1 MTDDG
6 SPYDDFLREGSME
19 KALGLFERKNK
30 NGEQPGAGTGAGTGA
45 DDAAPESG
53 AGFGGK
59 IGSYMQGRAEK
70 KEQARLDKVHADS
83 DAAQARH
90 DEIYEAEHP
99 EEFGPDKYSAN
110 NVEDTGAMEGRSSDL
125 TPEGTSEDALDTRE
139 GGAHQ
144 RSRMEELR
152 RMGGANKKAM
162 EGAGAGDVYAGRT
175 DPENADEV
183 AAKQLRQNEQAAAD
197 AEKQRRL
204 SKEKTWAEEQD
215 EAEKQNAENPDG
227 TPETKDAGNP
237 NVQPDSLIAD
247 PKQRQEQPPQDSMYQ
262 DPKAQDIYR
271 RHAEKFLKAA
281 GETAVENWGE
291 GVSRGWDMAQNIVK
305 MTLTHPSAMSSSSRL
320 IGTALTGL
328 QTASDF
334 ADKAAARY
342 GMAADADPELVKDT
356 LRYRLYRRDAKAG
369 ENVVGNTFRTISDS
383 LARNGG
389 DMADMSPSQLSAH
402 MRDMQ
407 GEKDRLVAA
416 LQEPDLKP
424 SDRRLLMGQA
434 QHLQSYMTGIA
445 KQAKSLQAQQ
455 NEANRYARAQDLDRR
470 KVAYDTL
477 PSGDP
482 NPWSL
487 VLHEASPKFNLEIDP
502 QTGAPK
508 TREGMNAVAKT
519 IEGMIGRIEA
529 DAAMDP
535 NTKAAYIAHLHG
547 LLKQAYSTKERWDET
562 SARTKA
568 SDFGS
573 VMQDLAARF
582 PALANDN
589 GKRLRDLYEKGEWP
603 SDGSVTLRAL
613 TARFAEMAASE
624 DEKTR
629 NVGNLFL
636 SSLNSYVN
644 SSKLGNR
651 IASYSLNDRNRAIN
665 GHVAEL
671 KAAQAHLDELAEEA
685 ADGTLTQEQAAEKA
699 KYEAR
704 IAMER
709 SLIEG
714 LQKGVSDMNIDEGVL
729 NDAYKDLH
737 KVLFRSTRDDVTGA
751 RFDVNDPKVQEAL
764 ARFDSVVRRY
774 EYKYFNRL
782 LDRGAAVRGVLD
794 GQDGGGAPLP
804 PPGGQGERQVPHNP
818 GRQRQR
824 EAKTPP
830 ADIPPGGEDETPIDD
845 AEDEVKLPEG
855 EGAGPGGGDRQGDAD
870 EIPHDDTEAEMEQP
884 VDEQG
889 ASLDDTDDET
899 TDEGTGYQKRW
910 DARGRLPAKRKI
922 LERRYGILGLDG
934 NRLTDADDDLIL
946 SNGFNE
952 KDMSVPKQQGAANTR
967 YSNLASFYKAHE
979 KDMSPEFKRGL
990 LLRMQNIRSIIGKS
1004 PEERK
1009 KTLMGKLL
1017 GEDGKVNEDF
1027 FADPDFARQSL
1038 DSLRFITVNKKGKLV
1053 LNMNV
1058 IEKAGFDI
1066 DTRQAL
1072 VARIN
1077 RFLNAKQ
1084 KTGNGRTGDADRDA
1098 DDMGGIVLP
1107 ETDTN
1112 TPPETPAFDPS
1123 PLNDLNGWNL
1133 DNADSIAEGLKSMG
1147 LGNTDAIRA
1156 AVADAADAADAETA
1170 KGLAKAALQN
1180 HLRSLNIDPDR
1191 LEDAQKANLDRLGES
1206 LGEHV
1211 WNETQTRREQNRKDE
1226 EEVDSD
1232 FDEDAFNK
1240 RINELNYGDWNAVKK
1255 LYDEAGQIK
1264 GLDDVSNRL
1273 QNKIIDKYDSRFQ
1286 PGSFYATLNMETNT
1300 GRNERDRKDKG
1311 KDGDKNKEWPISA
1324 EEQTTGR
1331 AIAGLMDAWDKGRAD
1346 RDSGKTEF
1354 YSSLAELSNSI
1365 AAQLQTLPKG
1375 KKNRFGRLIGP
1386 KAHGETIAVLNRVKD
1401 LFGKE
1406 QLGGIFNS
1414 VLDQLLTDS
1423 AIAKQY
1429 EEGTND
1435 RKAADKLVQED
1446 EAKKDALLGAYST
1459 VENALKDTA
1468 YSSLLEPWAV
1478 PKKKDENEAETRREN
1493 AEREANRENAHKN
1506 VKPIDPK
1513 EEVKTLGKLKGLD
1526 SKWNGAAR
1534 LVSWLDAADKND
1546 TDARNYAKSLRSMF
1560 YVTTKGGGYR
1570 LNRTL
1575 NRLNAFRGEKGDINK
1590 GKVDDLMAKYGL
1602 EPVFGT
1608 KPAKEESEPEPAPE
1622 TGKDLWNQD
1631 RMIGV
1636 MGEVAGANDPGK
1648 RWDAL
1653 EKILVHLDPEDDD
1666 ADLSWLK
1673 DVDRNLL
1680 NDRIM
1685 PILRGYFYTT
1695 DDDGQLVPNDEL
1707 RDKVDEDK
1715 RYMVDRVMEAYGQKP
1730 VFESEYQD
1738 DAGENLEA
1746 PKSWLEAPMDPDPIE
1761 RPEIEENIIRRWNH
1775 LRDLPPR
1782 EAWDRAG
1789 NTLLDYLDKVDAS
1802 ADDAQM
1808 KKHVEDVRNLFFADS
1823 ERGKLRADFSD
1834 LPDYTRQMV
1843 DRVML
1848 KFGLDPVFDDSLRSD
1863 AEGGA
1868 GSSDPAVKK
1877 LIIDTQRGLHRYTGY
1892 LDGMKNWDVS
1902 KDLFEYLAS
1911 DAAPADDRKLR
1922 QVAAELRAS
1931 LYDNKKDDH
1940 ELTLKLGLQNKTIGL
1955 SAEQKSLI
1963 DRVMDKY
1970 GLASVFGTEYREDEP
1985 SQETGAGIP
1994 EGQSRFF
2001 DPKNYSL
2008 ADPSGGKIGFAATE
2022 YGEKVLD
2029 KMSDYV
2035 ATHPNA
2041 DRTTLSIYQN
2051 GLKMFND
2058 SKLEGVDR
2066 TTRIG
2071 DYDEHDRY
2079 EGESYGDEITPHMNS
2094 RSGDVFIPK
2103 DLDLPGSMSTVF
2115 HELGHRMDWIGE
2127 NAPQNSEVAKAR
2139 RAFIKS
2145 IPKIEDTP
2153 VSEALKNFVRTAKD
2167 MRAKIISDATA
2178 VYKEDSTEITSQVKD
2193 LLYFLGYSTED
2204 QTFVRQAVGKDVQ
2217 KLIYRLRNNRSIRN
2231 RAAKP
2236 YIALEYKRA
2245 ADSDFDDELNRRLDA
2260 LYELDVQRTEKM
2272 NEVYKR
2278 SGYKEFIAKYED
2290 WGEYAD
2296 IYDAISGGRL
2306 LDERKIPSGHGWGYY
2321 SGNSEEVNAS
2331 RKAAEIIAQYFSLS
2345 VTSPDIFRQLH
2356 RDLPE
2361 MARALD
2367 DYADKLNRYVSMS
2380 DEDRRITSRLNPA
2393 DWM

>member
-45 DDAAPESG
+45 DAAPESG

-59 IGSYMQGRAEK
+59 VKNALGKIGEKVGGAPGQENAAETHEESK
-70 KEQARLDKVHADS
+70 DLASDGMTFDS
-83 DAAQARH
+83 DRPV
-90 DEIYEAEHP
+90 DEHP
-99 EEFGPDKYSAN
+99 EA
-110 NVEDTGAMEGRSSDL
+110 SD
-125 TPEGTSEDALDTRE
+125 ETRM
-139 GGAHQ
+139 
-144 RSRMEELR
+144 RELR
-152 RMGGANKKAM
+152 RMGEANKEAVKNT
-162 EGAGAGDVYAGRT
+162 GAGDVYAGRT
-175 DPENADEV
+175 DPETADEV
-183 AAKQLRQNEQAAAD
+183 AAKQLKQNEQAAAD

-227 TPETKDAGNP
+227 TPETKDARNP

-291 GVSRGWDMAQNIVK
+291 GVSRGWDIAQNIVK

-508 TREGMNAVAKT
+508 TREGMNAAAKT

-613 TARFAEMAASE
+613 TARFAEMAASG
-624 DEKTR
+624 DEETR

-671 KAAQAHLDELAEEA
+671 KAAQAHLDELAEQA

-729 NDAYKDLH
+729 SDAYKDLH

-804 PPGGQGERQVPHNP
+804 PPGGQDGRRVNP

-824 EAKTPP
+824 RETPP
-830 ADIPPGGEDETPIDD
+830 ADIPPRGEDETPIDD
-845 AEDEVKLPEG
+845 AEREAEQPEG
-855 EGAGPGGGDRQGDAD
+855 EGAGLGGGDRQ
-870 EIPHDDTEAEMEQP
+870 DDTNVPPEGETVPPEKEKAKKLTRAEQQYQTRMKNVQSAILGEDDFQNEEDRAAIETMFRNGWFKFNGDNSLKTP
-884 VDEQG
+884 DILSKATLNTLIKKIDDYLKNDSSTGRMRELSEEYLAGLEKQYKSKFGEKSKGDGKREDAGNSIEPNEFFHRSDGRTAENIVDELKDLG
-889 ASLDDTDDET
+889 VLVDDGKGGLEITMQNDVLRSVRKRMGNIKDSVLKKAIGNVLKEYRKTKRTDDIVPPE
-899 TDEGTGYQKRW
+899 
-910 DARGRLPAKRKI
+910 
-922 LERRYGILGLDG
+922 
-934 NRLTDADDDLIL
+934 TDAD
-946 SNGFNE
+946 
-952 KDMSVPKQQGAANTR
+952 V
-967 YSNLASFYKAHE
+967 
-979 KDMSPEFKRGL
+979 
-990 LLRMQNIRSIIGKS
+990 
-1004 PEERK
+1004 
-1009 KTLMGKLL
+1009 
-1017 GEDGKVNEDF
+1017 
-1027 FADPDFARQSL
+1027 
-1038 DSLRFITVNKKGKLV
+1038 
-1053 LNMNV
+1053 
-1058 IEKAGFDI
+1058 
-1066 DTRQAL
+1066 
-1072 VARIN
+1072 
-1077 RFLNAKQ
+1077 
-1084 KTGNGRTGDADRDA
+1084 
-1098 DDMGGIVLP
+1098 
-1107 ETDTN
+1107 
-1112 TPPETPAFDPS
+1112 PPETPAFDPS

-1133 DNADSIAEGLKSMG
+1133 DNADSIAEGLKNMG
-1147 LGNTDAIRA
+1147 LGNTDVIRA

-1226 EEVDSD
+1226 EEADSD

-1375 KKNRFGRLIGP
+1375 KKNRFGKLIDP

-1414 VLDQLLTDS
+1414 VLDQLNTDS
-1423 AIAKQY
+1423 ASAKQY
-1429 EEGTND
+1429 GEGTDERKTAD
-1435 RKAADKLVQED
+1435 RLAQED

-1468 YSSLLEPWAV
+1468 YSGLLEPWAV

-1506 VKPIDPK
+1506 VKPVDPE
-1513 EEVKTLGKLKGLD
+1513 EEVKTLDKLKGLD

-1877 LIIDTQRGLHRYTGY
+1877 LIIDTQRGLHRYAGY
-1892 LDGMKNWDVS
+1892 LDGMKNWDIS

>member
-30 NGEQPGAGTGAGTGA
+30 NGEQPGAGTGA
-45 DDAAPESG
+45 DAAPESG

-197 AEKQRRL
+197 AEKQRQL

-455 NEANRYARAQDLDRR
+455 NEANRYARVQDLDRR

-508 TREGMNAVAKT
+508 TREGMNAAAKT

-613 TARFAEMAASE
+613 TARFAEMAASG
-624 DEKTR
+624 DEETR

-671 KAAQAHLDELAEEA
+671 KAAQAHLDELAEQA

-824 EAKTPP
+824 KTPP
-830 ADIPPGGEDETPIDD
+830 ADIPPRGEDEASHDD
-845 AEDEVKLPEG
+845 AEREAEQPEG
-855 EGAGPGGGDRQGDAD
+855 ESAGLGGGDRQDDTNVPPEGETVPPEKEKAKKLTRAEQQYQTRMKNVQRSALDESEVLSDEEGAILKEMLDGKLFQFDGRSNELVVPKTLATIESKMSLLADFKNRYQLSDRLNRIVDGYLGRLAEAKKALSGEKSKGDGKRGDAGNSIEPNEFFHRSD
-870 EIPHDDTEAEMEQP
+870 GRTAENI
-884 VDEQG
+884 VDELKDLG
-889 ASLDDTDDET
+889 VLVDDGKGGLEITMQNDVLRSVRKRMGNIKDSVLKKAIGNVLKEYRKTKRTDDIVPPE
-899 TDEGTGYQKRW
+899 
-910 DARGRLPAKRKI
+910 
-922 LERRYGILGLDG
+922 
-934 NRLTDADDDLIL
+934 TDAD
-946 SNGFNE
+946 
-952 KDMSVPKQQGAANTR
+952 V
-967 YSNLASFYKAHE
+967 
-979 KDMSPEFKRGL
+979 
-990 LLRMQNIRSIIGKS
+990 
-1004 PEERK
+1004 
-1009 KTLMGKLL
+1009 
-1017 GEDGKVNEDF
+1017 
-1027 FADPDFARQSL
+1027 
-1038 DSLRFITVNKKGKLV
+1038 
-1053 LNMNV
+1053 
-1058 IEKAGFDI
+1058 
-1066 DTRQAL
+1066 
-1072 VARIN
+1072 
-1077 RFLNAKQ
+1077 
-1084 KTGNGRTGDADRDA
+1084 
-1098 DDMGGIVLP
+1098 
-1107 ETDTN
+1107 
-1112 TPPETPAFDPS
+1112 PPETPAFDPS

-1147 LGNTDAIRA
+1147 LGNTDVIRA

-1226 EEVDSD
+1226 EEADSD

-1255 LYDEAGQIK
+1255 LYDEARQIK

-1273 QNKIIDKYDSRFQ
+1273 QNTIINKYDSRFQ

-1300 GRNERDRKDKG
+1300 GRNKRDRKDKG

-1375 KKNRFGRLIGP
+1375 KKNRFGKLIDP

-1406 QLGGIFNS
+1406 QLGGIYNS
-1414 VLDQLLTDS
+1414 VLDQFLTDS

-1429 EEGTND
+1429 GEGTDKRKTAD
-1435 RKAADKLVQED
+1435 RLAQED

-1468 YSSLLEPWAV
+1468 YSGLLEPWAV

-1493 AEREANRENAHKN
+1493 AEVNANRGNARRLEEKAKN
-1506 VKPIDPK
+1506 KSYDEFIADIKAAKKVSPKRLMNSWGNLIDRLQTDVPT
-1513 EEVKTLGKLKGLD
+1513 EDSTTRGRVVNGSISAAKTLRDAMYTTEGAVYSKLMNGLSD
-1526 SKWNGAAR
+1526 EQKKA
-1534 LVSWLDAADKND
+1534 
-1546 TDARNYAKSLRSMF
+1546 
-1560 YVTTKGGGYR
+1560 
-1570 LNRTL
+1570 
-1575 NRLNAFRGEKGDINK
+1575 
-1590 GKVDDLMAKYGL
+1590 VDDLMAKYGL

-1608 KPAKEESEPEPAPE
+1608 KPAKEAEPEPASE
-1622 TGKDLWNQD
+1622 TRDEPWTK
-1631 RMIGV
+1631 
-1636 MGEVAGANDPGK
+1636 
-1648 RWDAL
+1648 
-1653 EKILVHLDPEDDD
+1653 
-1666 ADLSWLK
+1666 
-1673 DVDRNLL
+1673 
-1680 NDRIM
+1680 DRIDKTVKSLDETENGEEFWKHAEGLFDFLDKEEN
-1685 PILRGYFYTT
+1685 PRSDKGLEEIARRLRDCFYR
-1695 DDDGQLVPNDEL
+1695 DGEL
-1707 RDKVDEDK
+1707 RSELIGKGGLYDDEML
-1715 RYMVDRVMEAYGQKP
+1715 YIDRVLHEYGQKP
-1730 VFESEYQD
+1730 VFESEEQD
-1738 DAGENLEA
+1738 GE
-1746 PKSWLEAPMDPDPIE
+1746 
-1761 RPEIEENIIRRWNH
+1761 EE
-1775 LRDLPPR
+1775 
-1782 EAWDRAG
+1782 
-1789 NTLLDYLDKVDAS
+1789 
-1802 ADDAQM
+1802 
-1808 KKHVEDVRNLFFADS
+1808 
-1823 ERGKLRADFSD
+1823 
-1834 LPDYTRQMV
+1834 
-1843 DRVML
+1843 
-1848 KFGLDPVFDDSLRSD
+1848 
-1863 AEGGA
+1863 
-1868 GSSDPAVKK
+1868 
-1877 LIIDTQRGLHRYTGY
+1877 
-1892 LDGMKNWDVS
+1892 
-1902 KDLFEYLAS
+1902 
-1911 DAAPADDRKLR
+1911 
-1922 QVAAELRAS
+1922 
-1931 LYDNKKDDH
+1931 
-1940 ELTLKLGLQNKTIGL
+1940 
-1955 SAEQKSLI
+1955 
-1963 DRVMDKY
+1963 
-1970 GLASVFGTEYREDEP
+1970 
-1985 SQETGAGIP
+1985 
-1994 EGQSRFF
+1994 
-2001 DPKNYSL
+2001 
-2008 ADPSGGKIGFAATE
+2008 
-2022 YGEKVLD
+2022 
-2029 KMSDYV
+2029 
-2035 ATHPNA
+2035 
-2041 DRTTLSIYQN
+2041 
-2051 GLKMFND
+2051 
-2058 SKLEGVDR
+2058 
-2066 TTRIG
+2066 
-2071 DYDEHDRY
+2071 
-2079 EGESYGDEITPHMNS
+2079 
-2094 RSGDVFIPK
+2094 
-2103 DLDLPGSMSTVF
+2103 
-2115 HELGHRMDWIGE
+2115 
-2127 NAPQNSEVAKAR
+2127 
-2139 RAFIKS
+2139 
-2145 IPKIEDTP
+2145 
-2153 VSEALKNFVRTAKD
+2153 
-2167 MRAKIISDATA
+2167 
-2178 VYKEDSTEITSQVKD
+2178 
-2193 LLYFLGYSTED
+2193 
-2204 QTFVRQAVGKDVQ
+2204 
-2217 KLIYRLRNNRSIRN
+2217 
-2231 RAAKP
+2231 
-2236 YIALEYKRA
+2236 KR
-2245 ADSDFDDELNRRLDA
+2245 
-2260 LYELDVQRTEKM
+2260 
-2272 NEVYKR
+2272 
-2278 SGYKEFIAKYED
+2278 
-2290 WGEYAD
+2290 
-2296 IYDAISGGRL
+2296 
-2306 LDERKIPSGHGWGYY
+2306 
-2321 SGNSEEVNAS
+2321 
-2331 RKAAEIIAQYFSLS
+2331 
-2345 VTSPDIFRQLH
+2345 
-2356 RDLPE
+2356 
-2361 MARALD
+2361 
-2367 DYADKLNRYVSMS
+2367 
-2380 DEDRRITSRLNPA
+2380 
-2393 DWM
+2393 

>member
-30 NGEQPGAGTGAGTGA
+30 NGEQPDAGTGAGTDA

-455 NEANRYARAQDLDRR
+455 NEANRYARVQDLDRR

-508 TREGMNAVAKT
+508 TREGMNAAAKT

-613 TARFAEMAASE
+613 TARFAEMAASG
-624 DEKTR
+624 DEETR

-1226 EEVDSD
+1226 EEADSD

-1255 LYDEAGQIK
+1255 LYEEAGQVK
-1264 GLDDVSNRL
+1264 GLDDASNRL
-1273 QNKIIDKYDSRFQ
+1273 QNKIRDNYDSRFQ

-1300 GRNERDRKDKG
+1300 GRNKRDRKDKG

-1375 KKNRFGRLIGP
+1375 KKNRFGKLIDP

-1414 VLDQLLTDS
+1414 VLDQLNTDS
-1423 AIAKQY
+1423 ASAKQY
-1429 EEGTND
+1429 GEGTDERKTAD
-1435 RKAADKLVQED
+1435 RLVQED
-1446 EAKKDALLGAYST
+1446 KAKKDALLGAYST

-1468 YSSLLEPWAV
+1468 YSGLLEPWAV

-1493 AEREANRENAHKN
+1493 AEVNANRGNARRLEEKAKN
-1506 VKPIDPK
+1506 KSYDEFIADIKAAKKVSPKRLMNSWGNLIDRLQTDVPT
-1513 EEVKTLGKLKGLD
+1513 EDSTTRGRVVNGSISAAKTLRDAMYTTEGAVYSKLMDGLSD
-1526 SKWNGAAR
+1526 EQKKA
-1534 LVSWLDAADKND
+1534 
-1546 TDARNYAKSLRSMF
+1546 
-1560 YVTTKGGGYR
+1560 
-1570 LNRTL
+1570 
-1575 NRLNAFRGEKGDINK
+1575 
-1590 GKVDDLMAKYGL
+1590 VDDLMAKYGL

-1608 KPAKEESEPEPAPE
+1608 KPAKEAEPEPASE
-1622 TGKDLWNQD
+1622 TRDEPWTK
-1631 RMIGV
+1631 
-1636 MGEVAGANDPGK
+1636 
-1648 RWDAL
+1648 
-1653 EKILVHLDPEDDD
+1653 
-1666 ADLSWLK
+1666 
-1673 DVDRNLL
+1673 
-1680 NDRIM
+1680 DRIDKTVKSLDETENGEEFWKHAEGLFDFLDKEEN
-1685 PILRGYFYTT
+1685 PRSDKGLEEIARRLRDCFYR
-1695 DDDGQLVPNDEL
+1695 DGEL
-1707 RDKVDEDK
+1707 RSELIGKGGLYDDEMM
-1715 RYMVDRVMEAYGQKP
+1715 YIDRVLHEYGQKP

-1761 RPEIEENIIRRWNH
+1761 RSEIEENIIRRWNH

-1782 EAWDRAG
+1782 DAWDLAG
-1789 NTLLDYLDKVDAS
+1789 DILLDYLDEADAS
-1802 ADDAQM
+1802 ADDARM

-1823 ERGKLRADFSD
+1823 EGGELRADFSD
-1834 LPDYTRQMV
+1834 LPDYTRQLV

-1877 LIIDTQRGLHRYTGY
+1877 LIIDTQRGLHRYAGY

-1931 LYDNKKDDH
+1931 LYDNKKDDR

-2115 HELGHRMDWIGE
+2115 HELGHRMDWIGV
-2127 NAPQNSEVAKAR
+2127 NAPRNSEVAKAR
-2139 RAFIKS
+2139 RVFIES

-2193 LLYFLGYSTED
+2193 LLYFLGYRSEED
-2204 QTFVRQAVGKDVQ
+2204 QKLVRQAVGKDVQ

-2231 RAAKP
+2231 RAAKF

-2306 LDERKIPSGHGWGYY
+2306 LDEGKIPSGHGWGYY

>member
-30 NGEQPGAGTGAGTGA
+30 NGEQPGAGTGTGA

-53 AGFGGK
+53 AGFSERGGAGLGGKVKNALGK
-59 IGSYMQGRAEK
+59 IGEKVGGAPGQENAAETH
-70 KEQARLDKVHADS
+70 EESTDLASDGMTFDS
-83 DAAQARH
+83 DRPV
-90 DEIYEAEHP
+90 DEHP
-99 EEFGPDKYSAN
+99 EA
-110 NVEDTGAMEGRSSDL
+110 SD
-125 TPEGTSEDALDTRE
+125 ETRM
-139 GGAHQ
+139 
-144 RSRMEELR
+144 RELR
-152 RMGGANKKAM
+152 RMGGANKEAVKNT
-162 EGAGAGDVYAGRT
+162 GAGDVYADRT

-183 AAKQLRQNEQAAAD
+183 AAKQLRQNERVAAD
-197 AEKQRRL
+197 AERQRRL

-455 NEANRYARAQDLDRR
+455 NEANRYARVQDLDRR

-508 TREGMNAVAKT
+508 TREGMNAAAKT

-613 TARFAEMAASE
+613 TARFAEMAASG
-624 DEKTR
+624 DEETR

-729 NDAYKDLH
+729 SDAYKDLH

-782 LDRGAAVRGVLD
+782 FDRGAAVRGVLD

-804 PPGGQGERQVPHNP
+804 PPGGQGGRRVPHNP

-824 EAKTPP
+824 KTPP
-830 ADIPPGGEDETPIDD
+830 ADIPPGGEDEASHDD
-845 AEDEVKLPEG
+845 AEREAEQPEG
-855 EGAGPGGGDRQGDAD
+855 EGAGLGGGDRQ
-870 EIPHDDTEAEMEQP
+870 DDTNVPPEGETVPPEKEKAKKLTRAEQQYQTRMKNVQSAILGEDDFQNEEDRAAIETMFRNGWFKFNGDNSLKTP
-884 VDEQG
+884 DILSKATLNTLIKKIDDYLKNDSSTGRMRELSEEYLAGLEKQYKSKFGEKSKGDGKREDAGNSIEPNEFFHRSDGRTAENIVDELKDLG
-889 ASLDDTDDET
+889 VLVDDGKGGLEITMQNDVLRSVRKRMGNIKDSVLKKAIGNVLKEYRKTKRTDDIVPPE
-899 TDEGTGYQKRW
+899 
-910 DARGRLPAKRKI
+910 
-922 LERRYGILGLDG
+922 
-934 NRLTDADDDLIL
+934 TDAD
-946 SNGFNE
+946 
-952 KDMSVPKQQGAANTR
+952 V
-967 YSNLASFYKAHE
+967 
-979 KDMSPEFKRGL
+979 
-990 LLRMQNIRSIIGKS
+990 
-1004 PEERK
+1004 
-1009 KTLMGKLL
+1009 
-1017 GEDGKVNEDF
+1017 
-1027 FADPDFARQSL
+1027 
-1038 DSLRFITVNKKGKLV
+1038 
-1053 LNMNV
+1053 
-1058 IEKAGFDI
+1058 
-1066 DTRQAL
+1066 
-1072 VARIN
+1072 
-1077 RFLNAKQ
+1077 
-1084 KTGNGRTGDADRDA
+1084 
-1098 DDMGGIVLP
+1098 
-1107 ETDTN
+1107 
-1112 TPPETPAFDPS
+1112 PPETPAFDPS

-1147 LGNTDAIRA
+1147 LGNTDVIRA

-1375 KKNRFGRLIGP
+1375 KKNRFGKLIGP

-1406 QLGGIFNS
+1406 QLGGIYNS
-1414 VLDQLLTDS
+1414 VLYQLNTDS

-1429 EEGTND
+1429 GEGTDERKTAD
-1435 RKAADKLVQED
+1435 RLAQED

-1468 YSSLLEPWAV
+1468 YSGLLEPWAV

-1493 AEREANRENAHKN
+1493 AEVNANRENAHKN
-1506 VKPIDPK
+1506 VKPVDPE

-1570 LNRTL
+1570 LNKTL

-1636 MGEVAGANDPGK
+1636 MGEAARANDPGK

-1653 EKILVHLDPEDDD
+1653 EKILVNLDPEDDD

-1730 VFESEYQD
+1730 VFESEEQD
-1738 DAGENLEA
+1738 GE
-1746 PKSWLEAPMDPDPIE
+1746 
-1761 RPEIEENIIRRWNH
+1761 EE
-1775 LRDLPPR
+1775 
-1782 EAWDRAG
+1782 
-1789 NTLLDYLDKVDAS
+1789 
-1802 ADDAQM
+1802 
-1808 KKHVEDVRNLFFADS
+1808 
-1823 ERGKLRADFSD
+1823 
-1834 LPDYTRQMV
+1834 
-1843 DRVML
+1843 
-1848 KFGLDPVFDDSLRSD
+1848 
-1863 AEGGA
+1863 
-1868 GSSDPAVKK
+1868 
-1877 LIIDTQRGLHRYTGY
+1877 
-1892 LDGMKNWDVS
+1892 
-1902 KDLFEYLAS
+1902 
-1911 DAAPADDRKLR
+1911 
-1922 QVAAELRAS
+1922 
-1931 LYDNKKDDH
+1931 
-1940 ELTLKLGLQNKTIGL
+1940 
-1955 SAEQKSLI
+1955 
-1963 DRVMDKY
+1963 
-1970 GLASVFGTEYREDEP
+1970 
-1985 SQETGAGIP
+1985 
-1994 EGQSRFF
+1994 
-2001 DPKNYSL
+2001 
-2008 ADPSGGKIGFAATE
+2008 
-2022 YGEKVLD
+2022 
-2029 KMSDYV
+2029 
-2035 ATHPNA
+2035 
-2041 DRTTLSIYQN
+2041 
-2051 GLKMFND
+2051 
-2058 SKLEGVDR
+2058 
-2066 TTRIG
+2066 
-2071 DYDEHDRY
+2071 
-2079 EGESYGDEITPHMNS
+2079 
-2094 RSGDVFIPK
+2094 
-2103 DLDLPGSMSTVF
+2103 
-2115 HELGHRMDWIGE
+2115 
-2127 NAPQNSEVAKAR
+2127 
-2139 RAFIKS
+2139 
-2145 IPKIEDTP
+2145 
-2153 VSEALKNFVRTAKD
+2153 
-2167 MRAKIISDATA
+2167 
-2178 VYKEDSTEITSQVKD
+2178 
-2193 LLYFLGYSTED
+2193 
-2204 QTFVRQAVGKDVQ
+2204 
-2217 KLIYRLRNNRSIRN
+2217 
-2231 RAAKP
+2231 
-2236 YIALEYKRA
+2236 KR
-2245 ADSDFDDELNRRLDA
+2245 
-2260 LYELDVQRTEKM
+2260 
-2272 NEVYKR
+2272 
-2278 SGYKEFIAKYED
+2278 
-2290 WGEYAD
+2290 
-2296 IYDAISGGRL
+2296 
-2306 LDERKIPSGHGWGYY
+2306 
-2321 SGNSEEVNAS
+2321 
-2331 RKAAEIIAQYFSLS
+2331 
-2345 VTSPDIFRQLH
+2345 
-2356 RDLPE
+2356 
-2361 MARALD
+2361 
-2367 DYADKLNRYVSMS
+2367 
-2380 DEDRRITSRLNPA
+2380 
-2393 DWM
+2393 

>member
-45 DDAAPESG
+45 DAAPESG
-53 AGFGGK
+53 AGFSGQSGAGLGGKVRNALGK
-59 IGSYMQGRAEK
+59 IGEKVGGAPGQENAAETH
-70 KEQARLDKVHADS
+70 EESTDLASDGMTFDS
-83 DAAQARH
+83 DRPV
-90 DEIYEAEHP
+90 DEHP
-99 EEFGPDKYSAN
+99 EASDETRMRELKENDAN
-110 NVEDTGAMEGRSSDL
+110 RRTNARIEGRSA
-125 TPEGTSEDALDTRE
+125 PES
-139 GGAHQ
+139 
-144 RSRMEELR
+144 
-152 RMGGANKKAM
+152 
-162 EGAGAGDVYAGRT
+162 VYAGRT

-183 AAKQLRQNEQAAAD
+183 AAKQLKQNEQAAAD
-197 AEKQRRL
+197 AEKQRQL

-247 PKQRQEQPPQDSMYQ
+247 PKQRQEQAPQDSMYQ

-455 NEANRYARAQDLDRR
+455 NEANRYARVQDLDRR

-508 TREGMNAVAKT
+508 TREGMNAAAKT

-613 TARFAEMAASE
+613 TARFAEMAASG
-624 DEKTR
+624 DEETR

-671 KAAQAHLDELAEEA
+671 KAAQAHLDELAEQA

-729 NDAYKDLH
+729 SDAYKDLH

-824 EAKTPP
+824 KTPP
-830 ADIPPGGEDETPIDD
+830 ADIPPRGEDGAPIDD
-845 AEDEVKLPEG
+845 AEREAEQPEG
-855 EGAGPGGGDRQGDAD
+855 ESAGLGGGDRQ
-870 EIPHDDTEAEMEQP
+870 DDTNVPPEGETVPPEKEKAKKLTRAEQQYQTRMKNVQRSALDESEVLSDEEGAILKDMLDGKLFQFDGRSNELVVPKTLATIESKMSLLADFKNRYQLSDRLNRIVDGYLGRLAEAKKALSGEKSKGDGKREDAGNSIEP
-884 VDEQG
+884 NEFFHRSDGRTAENIVDELKDLG
-889 ASLDDTDDET
+889 VLVDDGKGGLEITMQNDVLRSVRKRMGNIKDSVLKKAIGNVLKEYRKTKRTDDIVPPE
-899 TDEGTGYQKRW
+899 
-910 DARGRLPAKRKI
+910 
-922 LERRYGILGLDG
+922 
-934 NRLTDADDDLIL
+934 TDAD
-946 SNGFNE
+946 
-952 KDMSVPKQQGAANTR
+952 V
-967 YSNLASFYKAHE
+967 
-979 KDMSPEFKRGL
+979 
-990 LLRMQNIRSIIGKS
+990 
-1004 PEERK
+1004 
-1009 KTLMGKLL
+1009 
-1017 GEDGKVNEDF
+1017 
-1027 FADPDFARQSL
+1027 
-1038 DSLRFITVNKKGKLV
+1038 
-1053 LNMNV
+1053 
-1058 IEKAGFDI
+1058 
-1066 DTRQAL
+1066 
-1072 VARIN
+1072 
-1077 RFLNAKQ
+1077 
-1084 KTGNGRTGDADRDA
+1084 
-1098 DDMGGIVLP
+1098 
-1107 ETDTN
+1107 
-1112 TPPETPAFDPS
+1112 PPETPAFDPS
-1123 PLNDLNGWNL
+1123 KLDSRGSLNLGDSAAIKGYFRSIGLNPDDIDMNVIGKVTADMNLNDAMNTARDALYEYVKGEGVDTDALSDTQKKNL
-1133 DNADSIAEGLKSMG
+1133 DDIGRALGNNAFHELKRSGESGDGEQGRGRDADDDQKKGDEQKSVPIVWPDTGNKAAKLAALYAATEAYRNDPGTETDLVAMYRAFVADPTMSIYRKKMDQKINDFIDQAKAQAKAKGVSLEEVEKTKNDMKDDSNGKPPMDKDVENAYAVLRDSIMRWKGGREDREKGKVETYAGLEEFMKNAATSLQTLARVQKKGKKDIEYANAVDSIADMFL
-1147 LGNTDAIRA
+1147 
-1156 AVADAADAADAETA
+1156 
-1170 KGLAKAALQN
+1170 
-1180 HLRSLNIDPDR
+1180 DPYNGFRNNYLSFEKQYRDG
-1191 LEDAQKANLDRLGES
+1191 QKAGLSDEDEGQKNLLRKMAIIRNSYNTLKAVLANDPNGFGNKLGEFDAVMHAV
-1206 LGEHV
+1206 GK
-1211 WNETQTRREQNRKDE
+1211 REE
-1226 EEVDSD
+1226 
-1232 FDEDAFNK
+1232 
-1240 RINELNYGDWNAVKK
+1240 YG
-1255 LYDEAGQIK
+1255 
-1264 GLDDVSNRL
+1264 
-1273 QNKIIDKYDSRFQ
+1273 
-1286 PGSFYATLNMETNT
+1286 
-1300 GRNERDRKDKG
+1300 
-1311 KDGDKNKEWPISA
+1311 
-1324 EEQTTGR
+1324 
-1331 AIAGLMDAWDKGRAD
+1331 
-1346 RDSGKTEF
+1346 
-1354 YSSLAELSNSI
+1354 
-1365 AAQLQTLPKG
+1365 
-1375 KKNRFGRLIGP
+1375 
-1386 KAHGETIAVLNRVKD
+1386 
-1401 LFGKE
+1401 
-1406 QLGGIFNS
+1406 
-1414 VLDQLLTDS
+1414 
-1423 AIAKQY
+1423 
-1429 EEGTND
+1429 
-1435 RKAADKLVQED
+1435 
-1446 EAKKDALLGAYST
+1446 
-1459 VENALKDTA
+1459 
-1468 YSSLLEPWAV
+1468 
-1478 PKKKDENEAETRREN
+1478 EAENKREN

-1636 MGEVAGANDPGK
+1636 MGEAARANDPGK

-1730 VFESEYQD
+1730 VFESEEQD
-1738 DAGENLEA
+1738 GE
-1746 PKSWLEAPMDPDPIE
+1746 
-1761 RPEIEENIIRRWNH
+1761 EE
-1775 LRDLPPR
+1775 
-1782 EAWDRAG
+1782 
-1789 NTLLDYLDKVDAS
+1789 
-1802 ADDAQM
+1802 
-1808 KKHVEDVRNLFFADS
+1808 
-1823 ERGKLRADFSD
+1823 
-1834 LPDYTRQMV
+1834 
-1843 DRVML
+1843 
-1848 KFGLDPVFDDSLRSD
+1848 
-1863 AEGGA
+1863 
-1868 GSSDPAVKK
+1868 
-1877 LIIDTQRGLHRYTGY
+1877 
-1892 LDGMKNWDVS
+1892 
-1902 KDLFEYLAS
+1902 
-1911 DAAPADDRKLR
+1911 
-1922 QVAAELRAS
+1922 
-1931 LYDNKKDDH
+1931 
-1940 ELTLKLGLQNKTIGL
+1940 
-1955 SAEQKSLI
+1955 
-1963 DRVMDKY
+1963 
-1970 GLASVFGTEYREDEP
+1970 
-1985 SQETGAGIP
+1985 
-1994 EGQSRFF
+1994 
-2001 DPKNYSL
+2001 
-2008 ADPSGGKIGFAATE
+2008 
-2022 YGEKVLD
+2022 
-2029 KMSDYV
+2029 
-2035 ATHPNA
+2035 
-2041 DRTTLSIYQN
+2041 
-2051 GLKMFND
+2051 
-2058 SKLEGVDR
+2058 
-2066 TTRIG
+2066 
-2071 DYDEHDRY
+2071 
-2079 EGESYGDEITPHMNS
+2079 
-2094 RSGDVFIPK
+2094 
-2103 DLDLPGSMSTVF
+2103 
-2115 HELGHRMDWIGE
+2115 
-2127 NAPQNSEVAKAR
+2127 
-2139 RAFIKS
+2139 
-2145 IPKIEDTP
+2145 
-2153 VSEALKNFVRTAKD
+2153 
-2167 MRAKIISDATA
+2167 
-2178 VYKEDSTEITSQVKD
+2178 
-2193 LLYFLGYSTED
+2193 
-2204 QTFVRQAVGKDVQ
+2204 
-2217 KLIYRLRNNRSIRN
+2217 
-2231 RAAKP
+2231 
-2236 YIALEYKRA
+2236 KR
-2245 ADSDFDDELNRRLDA
+2245 
-2260 LYELDVQRTEKM
+2260 
-2272 NEVYKR
+2272 
-2278 SGYKEFIAKYED
+2278 
-2290 WGEYAD
+2290 
-2296 IYDAISGGRL
+2296 
-2306 LDERKIPSGHGWGYY
+2306 
-2321 SGNSEEVNAS
+2321 
-2331 RKAAEIIAQYFSLS
+2331 
-2345 VTSPDIFRQLH
+2345 
-2356 RDLPE
+2356 
-2361 MARALD
+2361 
-2367 DYADKLNRYVSMS
+2367 
-2380 DEDRRITSRLNPA
+2380 
-2393 DWM
+2393 

>member
-30 NGEQPGAGTGAGTGA
+30 NGEQPGAGTGTGA

-162 EGAGAGDVYAGRT
+162 EGAGAGDVYADRT
-175 DPENADEV
+175 DPENADEA
-183 AAKQLRQNEQAAAD
+183 AAKQLKQNEQAAAD

-455 NEANRYARAQDLDRR
+455 NEANRYARVQDLDRR

-508 TREGMNAVAKT
+508 TREGMNAAAKT

-613 TARFAEMAASE
+613 TARFAEMAASG
-624 DEKTR
+624 DEETR

-729 NDAYKDLH
+729 SDAYKDLH

-1038 DSLRFITVNKKGKLV
+1038 DSLRFITVNKKGKLA

-1084 KTGNGRTGDADRDA
+1084 KIGVGRTGDADRDA
-1098 DDMGGIVLP
+1098 DDMDGIAPP
-1107 ETDTN
+1107 ETDMN
-1112 TPPETPAFDPS
+1112 TSPETPAFDPS
-1123 PLNDLNGWNL
+1123 KLDSRGSLNLGDSAAIKGYFRSIGLNPDDIDMNVIGKVTTDMNLNDAMNTARDALYEYVKGEGVDTDALSDTQKKNL
-1133 DNADSIAEGLKSMG
+1133 DDIGRALGNNAFHELKRSGESGDGEQGRGRDADDDQKKGDEQKSVPIVWPDTGNKAAKLAALYAATEAYRNDPGTETDLVAMYRAFVADPTMSIYRKKMDQKINDFIDQAKAQAKAKGVSLEEVEKTKNDMKDDSNGKPPMDKDVENAYAVLRDSIMRWKGGREDREKGKVETYAGLEEFMKNAATSLQTLARVQKKGKKDTEYANAVDSIADMFL
-1147 LGNTDAIRA
+1147 
-1156 AVADAADAADAETA
+1156 
-1170 KGLAKAALQN
+1170 
-1180 HLRSLNIDPDR
+1180 DPYNGFRNNYLSFEKQYRDG
-1191 LEDAQKANLDRLGES
+1191 QKAGLSDEDEGQKNLLRKMAIIRNSYNTLKAVLANDPNGFGNKLGEFDAVMHAV
-1206 LGEHV
+1206 GK
-1211 WNETQTRREQNRKDE
+1211 REE
-1226 EEVDSD
+1226 
-1232 FDEDAFNK
+1232 
-1240 RINELNYGDWNAVKK
+1240 YG
-1255 LYDEAGQIK
+1255 
-1264 GLDDVSNRL
+1264 
-1273 QNKIIDKYDSRFQ
+1273 
-1286 PGSFYATLNMETNT
+1286 
-1300 GRNERDRKDKG
+1300 
-1311 KDGDKNKEWPISA
+1311 
-1324 EEQTTGR
+1324 
-1331 AIAGLMDAWDKGRAD
+1331 
-1346 RDSGKTEF
+1346 
-1354 YSSLAELSNSI
+1354 
-1365 AAQLQTLPKG
+1365 
-1375 KKNRFGRLIGP
+1375 
-1386 KAHGETIAVLNRVKD
+1386 
-1401 LFGKE
+1401 
-1406 QLGGIFNS
+1406 
-1414 VLDQLLTDS
+1414 
-1423 AIAKQY
+1423 
-1429 EEGTND
+1429 
-1435 RKAADKLVQED
+1435 
-1446 EAKKDALLGAYST
+1446 
-1459 VENALKDTA
+1459 
-1468 YSSLLEPWAV
+1468 
-1478 PKKKDENEAETRREN
+1478 EAENKREN

-1546 TDARNYAKSLRSMF
+1546 IDARNYAKSLRSMF
-1560 YVTTKGGGYR
+1560 FVTTKGGGYR
-1570 LNRTL
+1570 LNKTL

-1730 VFESEYQD
+1730 VFESEEQD
-1738 DAGENLEA
+1738 GE
-1746 PKSWLEAPMDPDPIE
+1746 
-1761 RPEIEENIIRRWNH
+1761 EE
-1775 LRDLPPR
+1775 
-1782 EAWDRAG
+1782 
-1789 NTLLDYLDKVDAS
+1789 
-1802 ADDAQM
+1802 
-1808 KKHVEDVRNLFFADS
+1808 
-1823 ERGKLRADFSD
+1823 
-1834 LPDYTRQMV
+1834 
-1843 DRVML
+1843 
-1848 KFGLDPVFDDSLRSD
+1848 
-1863 AEGGA
+1863 
-1868 GSSDPAVKK
+1868 
-1877 LIIDTQRGLHRYTGY
+1877 
-1892 LDGMKNWDVS
+1892 
-1902 KDLFEYLAS
+1902 
-1911 DAAPADDRKLR
+1911 
-1922 QVAAELRAS
+1922 
-1931 LYDNKKDDH
+1931 
-1940 ELTLKLGLQNKTIGL
+1940 
-1955 SAEQKSLI
+1955 
-1963 DRVMDKY
+1963 
-1970 GLASVFGTEYREDEP
+1970 
-1985 SQETGAGIP
+1985 
-1994 EGQSRFF
+1994 
-2001 DPKNYSL
+2001 
-2008 ADPSGGKIGFAATE
+2008 
-2022 YGEKVLD
+2022 
-2029 KMSDYV
+2029 
-2035 ATHPNA
+2035 
-2041 DRTTLSIYQN
+2041 
-2051 GLKMFND
+2051 
-2058 SKLEGVDR
+2058 
-2066 TTRIG
+2066 
-2071 DYDEHDRY
+2071 
-2079 EGESYGDEITPHMNS
+2079 
-2094 RSGDVFIPK
+2094 
-2103 DLDLPGSMSTVF
+2103 
-2115 HELGHRMDWIGE
+2115 
-2127 NAPQNSEVAKAR
+2127 
-2139 RAFIKS
+2139 
-2145 IPKIEDTP
+2145 
-2153 VSEALKNFVRTAKD
+2153 
-2167 MRAKIISDATA
+2167 
-2178 VYKEDSTEITSQVKD
+2178 
-2193 LLYFLGYSTED
+2193 
-2204 QTFVRQAVGKDVQ
+2204 
-2217 KLIYRLRNNRSIRN
+2217 
-2231 RAAKP
+2231 
-2236 YIALEYKRA
+2236 KR
-2245 ADSDFDDELNRRLDA
+2245 
-2260 LYELDVQRTEKM
+2260 
-2272 NEVYKR
+2272 
-2278 SGYKEFIAKYED
+2278 
-2290 WGEYAD
+2290 
-2296 IYDAISGGRL
+2296 
-2306 LDERKIPSGHGWGYY
+2306 
-2321 SGNSEEVNAS
+2321 
-2331 RKAAEIIAQYFSLS
+2331 
-2345 VTSPDIFRQLH
+2345 
-2356 RDLPE
+2356 
-2361 MARALD
+2361 
-2367 DYADKLNRYVSMS
+2367 
-2380 DEDRRITSRLNPA
+2380 
-2393 DWM
+2393 

>member
-30 NGEQPGAGTGAGTGA
+30 NGEQPGAGTGTGA

-53 AGFGGK
+53 AGFSGQSGAGFGGKVRNALGK
-59 IGSYMQGRAEK
+59 IGEKVGGAPGQENAAETHEESK
-70 KEQARLDKVHADS
+70 DLASDGMTFDS
-83 DAAQARH
+83 DRPV
-90 DEIYEAEHP
+90 DEHP
-99 EEFGPDKYSAN
+99 EASDETRMRELKENDAN
-110 NVEDTGAMEGRSSDL
+110 RRTNARIEGRSAPDS
-125 TPEGTSEDALDTRE
+125 
-139 GGAHQ
+139 
-144 RSRMEELR
+144 
-152 RMGGANKKAM
+152 
-162 EGAGAGDVYAGRT
+162 VYAGRT

-183 AAKQLRQNEQAAAD
+183 AAKQLKQNEQAAAD

-247 PKQRQEQPPQDSMYQ
+247 PKQRREQPPQDSMYQ

-455 NEANRYARAQDLDRR
+455 NEANRYARVQDLDRR

-508 TREGMNAVAKT
+508 TREGMNAAAKT

-671 KAAQAHLDELAEEA
+671 KAAQAHLDELAEQA

-737 KVLFRSTRDDVTGA
+737 RVLFRSTRDDVTGA

-782 LDRGAAVRGVLD
+782 FDRGAAVRGVLD

-824 EAKTPP
+824 RETPP
-830 ADIPPGGEDETPIDD
+830 ADIPPRGEDEASHDD
-845 AEDEVKLPEG
+845 AEREAEQPEG
-855 EGAGPGGGDRQGDAD
+855 EGAGLGGGDRQ
-870 EIPHDDTEAEMEQP
+870 DDTNVPPEGETVPPEKEKAKKLTRAEQQYQTRMKNVQSAILGEDDFQNEEDRAAIETMFRNGWFKFNGDNSLKTP
-884 VDEQG
+884 DILSKATLNTLIKKIDDYLKNDSSTGRMRELSEEYLAGLEKQYKSKFGEKSKGDGKREDAGNSIEPNEFFHRSDGRTAENIVDELKDLG
-889 ASLDDTDDET
+889 VLVDDGKGGLEITMQNDVLRSVRKRMGNIKDSVLKKAIGNVLKEYRKTKRTDDIVPPE
-899 TDEGTGYQKRW
+899 
-910 DARGRLPAKRKI
+910 
-922 LERRYGILGLDG
+922 
-934 NRLTDADDDLIL
+934 TDAD
-946 SNGFNE
+946 
-952 KDMSVPKQQGAANTR
+952 V
-967 YSNLASFYKAHE
+967 
-979 KDMSPEFKRGL
+979 
-990 LLRMQNIRSIIGKS
+990 
-1004 PEERK
+1004 
-1009 KTLMGKLL
+1009 
-1017 GEDGKVNEDF
+1017 
-1027 FADPDFARQSL
+1027 
-1038 DSLRFITVNKKGKLV
+1038 
-1053 LNMNV
+1053 
-1058 IEKAGFDI
+1058 
-1066 DTRQAL
+1066 
-1072 VARIN
+1072 
-1077 RFLNAKQ
+1077 
-1084 KTGNGRTGDADRDA
+1084 
-1098 DDMGGIVLP
+1098 
-1107 ETDTN
+1107 
-1112 TPPETPAFDPS
+1112 PPETPAFDPS

-1133 DNADSIAEGLKSMG
+1133 DNADSIAEGLKNMG
-1147 LGNTDAIRA
+1147 LGNTDVIRA

-1240 RINELNYGDWNAVKK
+1240 RIDELNYGDWNAVKK

-1300 GRNERDRKDKG
+1300 GRNERDRKDKD

-1375 KKNRFGRLIGP
+1375 KKNRFGKLIGP

-1406 QLGGIFNS
+1406 QLGGIYNS
-1414 VLDQLLTDS
+1414 VLYQLNTDS

-1429 EEGTND
+1429 GEGTDERKTAD
-1435 RKAADKLVQED
+1435 RLAQED

-1468 YSSLLEPWAV
+1468 YSGLLEPWAV

-1493 AEREANRENAHKN
+1493 AEVNANRGNARRLEEKAKN
-1506 VKPIDPK
+1506 KSYDEFIADIKAAKKVSPKRLMNSWGNLIDRLQTDVPT
-1513 EEVKTLGKLKGLD
+1513 EDSTTRGRVVNGSISAAKTLRDAMYTTEGAVYSKLMDGLSD
-1526 SKWNGAAR
+1526 EQKKA
-1534 LVSWLDAADKND
+1534 
-1546 TDARNYAKSLRSMF
+1546 
-1560 YVTTKGGGYR
+1560 
-1570 LNRTL
+1570 
-1575 NRLNAFRGEKGDINK
+1575 
-1590 GKVDDLMAKYGL
+1590 VDDLMAKYGL

-1608 KPAKEESEPEPAPE
+1608 KPAKEESEPEPASE
-1622 TGKDLWNQD
+1622 TRDEPWTK
-1631 RMIGV
+1631 
-1636 MGEVAGANDPGK
+1636 
-1648 RWDAL
+1648 
-1653 EKILVHLDPEDDD
+1653 
-1666 ADLSWLK
+1666 
-1673 DVDRNLL
+1673 
-1680 NDRIM
+1680 DRIDKTVKSLDETENGEEFWKHAEGLFDFLDKEEN
-1685 PILRGYFYTT
+1685 PRSDKGLEEIARRLRDCFYR
-1695 DDDGQLVPNDEL
+1695 DGEL
-1707 RDKVDEDK
+1707 RSELIGKGGLYDDEML
-1715 RYMVDRVMEAYGQKP
+1715 YIDRVLHEYGQKP
-1730 VFESEYQD
+1730 VFESEEQD
-1738 DAGENLEA
+1738 GE
-1746 PKSWLEAPMDPDPIE
+1746 
-1761 RPEIEENIIRRWNH
+1761 EE
-1775 LRDLPPR
+1775 
-1782 EAWDRAG
+1782 
-1789 NTLLDYLDKVDAS
+1789 
-1802 ADDAQM
+1802 
-1808 KKHVEDVRNLFFADS
+1808 
-1823 ERGKLRADFSD
+1823 
-1834 LPDYTRQMV
+1834 
-1843 DRVML
+1843 
-1848 KFGLDPVFDDSLRSD
+1848 
-1863 AEGGA
+1863 
-1868 GSSDPAVKK
+1868 
-1877 LIIDTQRGLHRYTGY
+1877 
-1892 LDGMKNWDVS
+1892 
-1902 KDLFEYLAS
+1902 
-1911 DAAPADDRKLR
+1911 
-1922 QVAAELRAS
+1922 
-1931 LYDNKKDDH
+1931 
-1940 ELTLKLGLQNKTIGL
+1940 
-1955 SAEQKSLI
+1955 
-1963 DRVMDKY
+1963 
-1970 GLASVFGTEYREDEP
+1970 
-1985 SQETGAGIP
+1985 
-1994 EGQSRFF
+1994 
-2001 DPKNYSL
+2001 
-2008 ADPSGGKIGFAATE
+2008 
-2022 YGEKVLD
+2022 
-2029 KMSDYV
+2029 
-2035 ATHPNA
+2035 
-2041 DRTTLSIYQN
+2041 
-2051 GLKMFND
+2051 
-2058 SKLEGVDR
+2058 
-2066 TTRIG
+2066 
-2071 DYDEHDRY
+2071 
-2079 EGESYGDEITPHMNS
+2079 
-2094 RSGDVFIPK
+2094 
-2103 DLDLPGSMSTVF
+2103 
-2115 HELGHRMDWIGE
+2115 
-2127 NAPQNSEVAKAR
+2127 
-2139 RAFIKS
+2139 
-2145 IPKIEDTP
+2145 
-2153 VSEALKNFVRTAKD
+2153 
-2167 MRAKIISDATA
+2167 
-2178 VYKEDSTEITSQVKD
+2178 
-2193 LLYFLGYSTED
+2193 
-2204 QTFVRQAVGKDVQ
+2204 
-2217 KLIYRLRNNRSIRN
+2217 
-2231 RAAKP
+2231 
-2236 YIALEYKRA
+2236 KR
-2245 ADSDFDDELNRRLDA
+2245 
-2260 LYELDVQRTEKM
+2260 
-2272 NEVYKR
+2272 
-2278 SGYKEFIAKYED
+2278 
-2290 WGEYAD
+2290 
-2296 IYDAISGGRL
+2296 
-2306 LDERKIPSGHGWGYY
+2306 
-2321 SGNSEEVNAS
+2321 
-2331 RKAAEIIAQYFSLS
+2331 
-2345 VTSPDIFRQLH
+2345 
-2356 RDLPE
+2356 
-2361 MARALD
+2361 
-2367 DYADKLNRYVSMS
+2367 
-2380 DEDRRITSRLNPA
+2380 
-2393 DWM
+2393 

>member
-30 NGEQPGAGTGAGTGA
+30 NGEQPDAGTGAGTGA
-45 DDAAPESG
+45 DAAPESG
-53 AGFGGK
+53 AGFGERGGAGLGGKVRNALGK
-59 IGSYMQGRAEK
+59 IGEKVGGAPGQENAAETH
-70 KEQARLDKVHADS
+70 EESTDLASDGMTFDS
-83 DAAQARH
+83 DRPV
-90 DEIYEAEHP
+90 DEHP
-99 EEFGPDKYSAN
+99 EA
-110 NVEDTGAMEGRSSDL
+110 SD
-125 TPEGTSEDALDTRE
+125 ETRM
-139 GGAHQ
+139 
-144 RSRMEELR
+144 RELR
-152 RMGGANKKAM
+152 RMGEANKEAVKNT
-162 EGAGAGDVYAGRT
+162 GAGDVYADRT

-445 KQAKSLQAQQ
+445 RQAKSLQAQQ
-455 NEANRYARAQDLDRR
+455 NEANRYARVQDLDRR

-508 TREGMNAVAKT
+508 TREGMNAAAKT

-613 TARFAEMAASE
+613 TARFAEMAASG
-624 DEKTR
+624 DEETR

-671 KAAQAHLDELAEEA
+671 KAAQAHLDELAEQA

-729 NDAYKDLH
+729 SDAYKDLH

-824 EAKTPP
+824 KTPP
-830 ADIPPGGEDETPIDD
+830 ADIPPRGEDEASHDD
-845 AEDEVKLPEG
+845 AEREAEQPEG
-855 EGAGPGGGDRQGDAD
+855 ESAGLGGGDRQ
-870 EIPHDDTEAEMEQP
+870 DDTNVPPEGETVPPEKEKAKKLTRAEQQYQTRMKNVQRSALDESEVLSDEEGAILKDMLDGKLFQFDGRSNELVVPKTPATIESKMSLLADFKNRYQLSDRLNRIVDGYLGRLAEAKKALSGEKSKGDGKREDAGNSIEP
-884 VDEQG
+884 NEFFHRSDGRTAENIVDELKDLG
-889 ASLDDTDDET
+889 VLVDDGKGGLEITMQNDVLRSVRKRMGNIKDSVLKKAIGNVLKEYRKTKRTDDIVPPE
-899 TDEGTGYQKRW
+899 
-910 DARGRLPAKRKI
+910 
-922 LERRYGILGLDG
+922 
-934 NRLTDADDDLIL
+934 TDAD
-946 SNGFNE
+946 
-952 KDMSVPKQQGAANTR
+952 V
-967 YSNLASFYKAHE
+967 
-979 KDMSPEFKRGL
+979 
-990 LLRMQNIRSIIGKS
+990 
-1004 PEERK
+1004 
-1009 KTLMGKLL
+1009 
-1017 GEDGKVNEDF
+1017 
-1027 FADPDFARQSL
+1027 
-1038 DSLRFITVNKKGKLV
+1038 
-1053 LNMNV
+1053 
-1058 IEKAGFDI
+1058 
-1066 DTRQAL
+1066 
-1072 VARIN
+1072 
-1077 RFLNAKQ
+1077 
-1084 KTGNGRTGDADRDA
+1084 
-1098 DDMGGIVLP
+1098 
-1107 ETDTN
+1107 
-1112 TPPETPAFDPS
+1112 PPETPAFDPS

-1147 LGNTDAIRA
+1147 LGNTDVIRA

-1226 EEVDSD
+1226 EEADSD

-1255 LYDEAGQIK
+1255 LYEEAGQVK
-1264 GLDDVSNRL
+1264 GLDDASNRL
-1273 QNKIIDKYDSRFQ
+1273 QNKIRDNYDSRFQ
-1286 PGSFYATLNMETNT
+1286 PGAFYATLKWDTNA

-1375 KKNRFGRLIGP
+1375 KKNRFGKLIDP

-1414 VLDQLLTDS
+1414 VLDQLNTDS

-1429 EEGTND
+1429 GEGTDERKTAD
-1435 RKAADKLVQED
+1435 RLAQED

-1468 YSSLLEPWAV
+1468 YSGLLEPWAV

-1730 VFESEYQD
+1730 VFESEEQD
-1738 DAGENLEA
+1738 ETGPNDESNNLEA
-1746 PKSWLEAPMDPDPIE
+1746 PETLLNGNLDPFDSKAFDE
-1761 RPEIEENIIRRWNH
+1761 FREDRRNGAARPYYDFRKRLNAVLDYEGDNFRTDM
-1775 LRDLPPR
+1775 RDLF
-1782 EAWDRAG
+1782 
-1789 NTLLDYLDKVDAS
+1789 N
-1802 ADDAQM
+1802 
-1808 KKHVEDVRNLFFADS
+1808 
-1823 ERGKLRADFSD
+1823 
-1834 LPDYTRQMV
+1834 
-1843 DRVML
+1843 
-1848 KFGLDPVFDDSLRSD
+1848 
-1863 AEGGA
+1863 
-1868 GSSDPAVKK
+1868 
-1877 LIIDTQRGLHRYTGY
+1877 
-1892 LDGMKNWDVS
+1892 
-1902 KDLFEYLAS
+1902 YLAS
-1911 DAAPADDRKLR
+1911 DDASKNDRNLIDAAFMLR
-1922 QVAAELRAS
+1922 QMFYARS
-1931 LYDNKKDDH
+1931 KDGYPLMLPSTSQIFSDD
-1940 ELTLKLGLQNKTIGL
+1940 EKRV
-1955 SAEQKSLI
+1955 I
-1963 DRVMDKY
+1963 DGVMDKY

-2058 SKLEGVDR
+2058 SKLESVDR
-2066 TTRIG
+2066 TTRVG
-2071 DYDEHDRY
+2071 DYDKEANHER
-2079 EGESYGDEITPHMNS
+2079 SYGNKVSPHLNPQT
-2094 RSGDVFIPK
+2094 GDVFIPK
-2103 DLDLPGSMSTVF
+2103 DLDLPDSMGTVF
-2115 HELGHRMDWIGE
+2115 HELGHKMDWIGIS
-2127 NAPQNSEVAKAR
+2127 APRNSEVAKAR
-2139 RAFIKS
+2139 RVFIES

-2153 VSEALKNFVRTAKD
+2153 VSEALKNFTKAAHDKKREINSEIDRIDEIYRPEIDSKVRD
-2167 MRAKIISDATA
+2167 VLRH
-2178 VYKEDSTEITSQVKD
+2178 
-2193 LLYFLGYSTED
+2193 LGYSESDLSNAMED
-2204 QTFVRQAVGKDVQ
+2204 IDFAIGLDDVQ
-2217 KLIYRLRNNRSIRN
+2217 KLIYRIRNNRSITTPE
-2231 RAAKP
+2231 AVP
-2236 YIALEYKRA
+2236 DESLENARKE
-2245 ADSDFDDELNRRLDA
+2245 SEFDTELNRRLD
-2260 LYELDVQRTEKM
+2260 ELDRWDTQKSQAIDDI
-2272 NEVYKR
+2272 YKE
-2278 SGYKEFIAKYED
+2278 SGYKEFITKYD
-2290 WGEYAD
+2290 AWAQYAD
-2296 IYDAISGGRL
+2296 IYDAISGGL
-2306 LDERKIPSGHGWGYY
+2306 LFDTRKIIGGHGRRYY
-2321 SGNSEEVNAS
+2321 SREDSEWNEMAKS
-2331 RKAAEIIAQYFSLS
+2331 MEIIAQYFSLS

>member
-30 NGEQPGAGTGAGTGA
+30 NGEQPGAGTGTGA

-53 AGFGGK
+53 AGFSGQSGAGFGGKVRNALGK
-59 IGSYMQGRAEK
+59 IGEKVGGAPGQENAAETHEESK
-70 KEQARLDKVHADS
+70 DLASDGMTFDS
-83 DAAQARH
+83 DRPV
-90 DEIYEAEHP
+90 DEHP
-99 EEFGPDKYSAN
+99 EASDETRMRELKENDAN
-110 NVEDTGAMEGRSSDL
+110 RRTNARIEGRSAPDS
-125 TPEGTSEDALDTRE
+125 
-139 GGAHQ
+139 
-144 RSRMEELR
+144 
-152 RMGGANKKAM
+152 
-162 EGAGAGDVYAGRT
+162 VYAGRT

-183 AAKQLRQNEQAAAD
+183 AAKQLKQNEQAAAD
-197 AEKQRRL
+197 AEKQRQL

-247 PKQRQEQPPQDSMYQ
+247 PKQRREQPPQDSMYQ

-455 NEANRYARAQDLDRR
+455 NEANRYARVQDLDRR

-508 TREGMNAVAKT
+508 TREGMNAAAKT

-671 KAAQAHLDELAEEA
+671 KAAQAHLDELAEQA

-737 KVLFRSTRDDVTGA
+737 RVLFRSTRDDVTGA

-782 LDRGAAVRGVLD
+782 FDRGAAVRGVLD

-824 EAKTPP
+824 RETPP
-830 ADIPPGGEDETPIDD
+830 ADIPPRGEDEASHDD
-845 AEDEVKLPEG
+845 AEREAEQPEG
-855 EGAGPGGGDRQGDAD
+855 EGAGLGGGDRQ
-870 EIPHDDTEAEMEQP
+870 DDTNVPPEGETVPPEKEKAKKLTRAEQQYQTRMKNVQSAILGEDDFQNEEDRAAIETMFRNGWFKFNGDNSLKTP
-884 VDEQG
+884 DILSKATLNTLIKKIDDYLKNDSSTGRMRELSEEYLAGLEKQYKSKFGEKSKGDGKREDAGNSIEPNEFFHRSDGRTAENIVDELKDLG
-889 ASLDDTDDET
+889 VLVDDGKGGLEITMQNDVLRSVRKRMGNIKDSVLKKAIGNVLKEYRKTKRTDDIVPPE
-899 TDEGTGYQKRW
+899 
-910 DARGRLPAKRKI
+910 
-922 LERRYGILGLDG
+922 
-934 NRLTDADDDLIL
+934 TDAD
-946 SNGFNE
+946 
-952 KDMSVPKQQGAANTR
+952 V
-967 YSNLASFYKAHE
+967 
-979 KDMSPEFKRGL
+979 
-990 LLRMQNIRSIIGKS
+990 
-1004 PEERK
+1004 
-1009 KTLMGKLL
+1009 
-1017 GEDGKVNEDF
+1017 
-1027 FADPDFARQSL
+1027 
-1038 DSLRFITVNKKGKLV
+1038 
-1053 LNMNV
+1053 
-1058 IEKAGFDI
+1058 
-1066 DTRQAL
+1066 
-1072 VARIN
+1072 
-1077 RFLNAKQ
+1077 
-1084 KTGNGRTGDADRDA
+1084 
-1098 DDMGGIVLP
+1098 
-1107 ETDTN
+1107 
-1112 TPPETPAFDPS
+1112 PPETPAFDPS

-1133 DNADSIAEGLKSMG
+1133 DNADSIAEGLKNMG
-1147 LGNTDAIRA
+1147 LGNTDVIRA

-1240 RINELNYGDWNAVKK
+1240 RIDELNYGDWNAVKK

-1300 GRNERDRKDKG
+1300 GRNERDRKDKD

-1375 KKNRFGRLIGP
+1375 KKNRFGKLIGP

-1406 QLGGIFNS
+1406 QLGGIYNS
-1414 VLDQLLTDS
+1414 VLYQLNTDS

-1429 EEGTND
+1429 GEGTDERKTAD
-1435 RKAADKLVQED
+1435 RLAQED

-1468 YSSLLEPWAV
+1468 YSGLLEPWAV

-1493 AEREANRENAHKN
+1493 AEVNANRGNARRLEEKAKN
-1506 VKPIDPK
+1506 KSYDEFIADIKAAKKVSPKRLMNSWGNLIDRLQTDVPT
-1513 EEVKTLGKLKGLD
+1513 EDSTTRGRVVNGSISAAKTLRDAMYTTEGAVYSKLMDGLSD
-1526 SKWNGAAR
+1526 EQKKA
-1534 LVSWLDAADKND
+1534 
-1546 TDARNYAKSLRSMF
+1546 
-1560 YVTTKGGGYR
+1560 
-1570 LNRTL
+1570 
-1575 NRLNAFRGEKGDINK
+1575 
-1590 GKVDDLMAKYGL
+1590 VDDLMAKYGL

-1608 KPAKEESEPEPAPE
+1608 KPAKEESEPEPASE
-1622 TGKDLWNQD
+1622 TRDEPWTK
-1631 RMIGV
+1631 
-1636 MGEVAGANDPGK
+1636 
-1648 RWDAL
+1648 
-1653 EKILVHLDPEDDD
+1653 
-1666 ADLSWLK
+1666 
-1673 DVDRNLL
+1673 
-1680 NDRIM
+1680 DRIDKTVKSLDETENGEEFWKHAEGLFDFLDKEEN
-1685 PILRGYFYTT
+1685 PRSDKGLEEIARRLRDCFYR
-1695 DDDGQLVPNDEL
+1695 DGEL
-1707 RDKVDEDK
+1707 RSELIGKGGLYDDEML
-1715 RYMVDRVMEAYGQKP
+1715 YIDRVLHEYGQKP
-1730 VFESEYQD
+1730 VFESEEQD
-1738 DAGENLEA
+1738 GE
-1746 PKSWLEAPMDPDPIE
+1746 
-1761 RPEIEENIIRRWNH
+1761 EE
-1775 LRDLPPR
+1775 
-1782 EAWDRAG
+1782 
-1789 NTLLDYLDKVDAS
+1789 
-1802 ADDAQM
+1802 
-1808 KKHVEDVRNLFFADS
+1808 
-1823 ERGKLRADFSD
+1823 
-1834 LPDYTRQMV
+1834 
-1843 DRVML
+1843 
-1848 KFGLDPVFDDSLRSD
+1848 
-1863 AEGGA
+1863 
-1868 GSSDPAVKK
+1868 
-1877 LIIDTQRGLHRYTGY
+1877 
-1892 LDGMKNWDVS
+1892 
-1902 KDLFEYLAS
+1902 
-1911 DAAPADDRKLR
+1911 
-1922 QVAAELRAS
+1922 
-1931 LYDNKKDDH
+1931 
-1940 ELTLKLGLQNKTIGL
+1940 
-1955 SAEQKSLI
+1955 
-1963 DRVMDKY
+1963 
-1970 GLASVFGTEYREDEP
+1970 
-1985 SQETGAGIP
+1985 
-1994 EGQSRFF
+1994 
-2001 DPKNYSL
+2001 
-2008 ADPSGGKIGFAATE
+2008 
-2022 YGEKVLD
+2022 
-2029 KMSDYV
+2029 
-2035 ATHPNA
+2035 
-2041 DRTTLSIYQN
+2041 
-2051 GLKMFND
+2051 
-2058 SKLEGVDR
+2058 
-2066 TTRIG
+2066 
-2071 DYDEHDRY
+2071 
-2079 EGESYGDEITPHMNS
+2079 
-2094 RSGDVFIPK
+2094 
-2103 DLDLPGSMSTVF
+2103 
-2115 HELGHRMDWIGE
+2115 
-2127 NAPQNSEVAKAR
+2127 
-2139 RAFIKS
+2139 
-2145 IPKIEDTP
+2145 
-2153 VSEALKNFVRTAKD
+2153 
-2167 MRAKIISDATA
+2167 
-2178 VYKEDSTEITSQVKD
+2178 
-2193 LLYFLGYSTED
+2193 
-2204 QTFVRQAVGKDVQ
+2204 
-2217 KLIYRLRNNRSIRN
+2217 
-2231 RAAKP
+2231 
-2236 YIALEYKRA
+2236 KR
-2245 ADSDFDDELNRRLDA
+2245 
-2260 LYELDVQRTEKM
+2260 
-2272 NEVYKR
+2272 
-2278 SGYKEFIAKYED
+2278 
-2290 WGEYAD
+2290 
-2296 IYDAISGGRL
+2296 
-2306 LDERKIPSGHGWGYY
+2306 
-2321 SGNSEEVNAS
+2321 
-2331 RKAAEIIAQYFSLS
+2331 
-2345 VTSPDIFRQLH
+2345 
-2356 RDLPE
+2356 
-2361 MARALD
+2361 
-2367 DYADKLNRYVSMS
+2367 
-2380 DEDRRITSRLNPA
+2380 
-2393 DWM
+2393 

>member
-45 DDAAPESG
+45 DDAALRSGAGFSGQSG

-59 IGSYMQGRAEK
+59 VRNALGKIGEKVGGAPGQENAAETH
-70 KEQARLDKVHADS
+70 EESDDLASDGMTFDS
-83 DAAQARH
+83 DRPV
-90 DEIYEAEHP
+90 DEHP
-99 EEFGPDKYSAN
+99 EASDETRMRELKENDAN
-110 NVEDTGAMEGRSSDL
+110 RRTNARIEGRSAPDS
-125 TPEGTSEDALDTRE
+125 
-139 GGAHQ
+139 
-144 RSRMEELR
+144 
-152 RMGGANKKAM
+152 
-162 EGAGAGDVYAGRT
+162 VYAGRT

-183 AAKQLRQNEQAAAD
+183 AAKQLKQNEQVAAD
-197 AEKQRRL
+197 AERQRRL

-455 NEANRYARAQDLDRR
+455 NEANRYARVQDLDRR

-508 TREGMNAVAKT
+508 TREGMNAAAKT

-613 TARFAEMAASE
+613 TARFAEMAASG
-624 DEKTR
+624 DEETR

-671 KAAQAHLDELAEEA
+671 KAAQAHLDELAEQA

-729 NDAYKDLH
+729 SDAYKDLH

-804 PPGGQGERQVPHNP
+804 PPGGQGGRRVNP

-824 EAKTPP
+824 KTPP
-830 ADIPPGGEDETPIDD
+830 ADIPPRGEDEASHDD
-845 AEDEVKLPEG
+845 AEREAEQPEG
-855 EGAGPGGGDRQGDAD
+855 ESAGLGGGDRQ
-870 EIPHDDTEAEMEQP
+870 DDTNVPPEGETVPPEKEKAKKLTRAEQQYQTRMKNVQRSALDESEVLSDEEGAILKEMLDGKLFQFDGRSNELVVPKTLATIESKMSLLADFKNRYQLSDRLNRIVDGYLGRLAEAKKALSGEKSKGDGKREDAGNSIEP
-884 VDEQG
+884 NEFFHRSDGRTAENIVDELKDLG
-889 ASLDDTDDET
+889 VLVDDGKGGLEITMQNDVLRSVRKRMGNIKDSVLKKAIGNVLKEYRKTKRTDDIVPPE
-899 TDEGTGYQKRW
+899 
-910 DARGRLPAKRKI
+910 
-922 LERRYGILGLDG
+922 
-934 NRLTDADDDLIL
+934 TDAD
-946 SNGFNE
+946 
-952 KDMSVPKQQGAANTR
+952 V
-967 YSNLASFYKAHE
+967 
-979 KDMSPEFKRGL
+979 
-990 LLRMQNIRSIIGKS
+990 
-1004 PEERK
+1004 
-1009 KTLMGKLL
+1009 
-1017 GEDGKVNEDF
+1017 
-1027 FADPDFARQSL
+1027 
-1038 DSLRFITVNKKGKLV
+1038 
-1053 LNMNV
+1053 
-1058 IEKAGFDI
+1058 
-1066 DTRQAL
+1066 
-1072 VARIN
+1072 
-1077 RFLNAKQ
+1077 
-1084 KTGNGRTGDADRDA
+1084 
-1098 DDMGGIVLP
+1098 
-1107 ETDTN
+1107 
-1112 TPPETPAFDPS
+1112 PPETPAFDPS

-1147 LGNTDAIRA
+1147 LGNTDVIRA

-1226 EEVDSD
+1226 EEADSD

-1255 LYDEAGQIK
+1255 LYDEARQIK

-1273 QNKIIDKYDSRFQ
+1273 QNTIINKYDSRFQ

-1300 GRNERDRKDKG
+1300 GRNKRDRKDKG

-1375 KKNRFGRLIGP
+1375 KKNRFGKLIDP

-1414 VLDQLLTDS
+1414 VLDQLNTDS
-1423 AIAKQY
+1423 ASAKQY
-1429 EEGTND
+1429 GEGTDERKTAD
-1435 RKAADKLVQED
+1435 RLVQED
-1446 EAKKDALLGAYST
+1446 KAKKDALLGAYST

-1468 YSSLLEPWAV
+1468 YSGLLEPWAV

-1493 AEREANRENAHKN
+1493 AEVNANRGNARRLEEKAKN
-1506 VKPIDPK
+1506 KSYDEFIADIKAAKSVSPKRLMNSWGNLIDRLQTDVPT
-1513 EEVKTLGKLKGLD
+1513 EDSTTRGRVVNGSISAAKTLRDAMYTTEGAVYSKLMDGLSD
-1526 SKWNGAAR
+1526 EQKKA
-1534 LVSWLDAADKND
+1534 
-1546 TDARNYAKSLRSMF
+1546 
-1560 YVTTKGGGYR
+1560 
-1570 LNRTL
+1570 
-1575 NRLNAFRGEKGDINK
+1575 
-1590 GKVDDLMAKYGL
+1590 VDDLMAKYGL

-1608 KPAKEESEPEPAPE
+1608 KPAKEAEPKPASE

-1789 NTLLDYLDKVDAS
+1789 DTLLDYLDKVDAS

-1834 LPDYTRQMV
+1834 LPDYTRQLV

-2272 NEVYKR
+2272 NEIYKR

>member
-30 NGEQPGAGTGAGTGA
+30 NGEQPDAGTGAGTGA
-45 DDAAPESG
+45 DAAPESG

-144 RSRMEELR
+144 LSRMEELR

-183 AAKQLRQNEQAAAD
+183 AAKQLKQNEQVAAD

-455 NEANRYARAQDLDRR
+455 NEANRYARVQDLDRR

-508 TREGMNAVAKT
+508 TREGMNAAAKT

-535 NTKAAYIAHLHG
+535 NTKAAHIAHLHG

-671 KAAQAHLDELAEEA
+671 KAAQAHLDELAEQA

-804 PPGGQGERQVPHNP
+804 PPGGQGGRRVNP
-818 GRQRQR
+818 RRQRQR
-824 EAKTPP
+824 KTPP
-830 ADIPPGGEDETPIDD
+830 ADIPPRGEDGAPIDD
-845 AEDEVKLPEG
+845 AEDEAKPPEG
-855 EGAGPGGGDRQGDAD
+855 EGAGLGGGDRQ
-870 EIPHDDTEAEMEQP
+870 DDTNVPPEGETVPPEKEKAKKLTRAEQQYQTRMKNVQRSALDESEVLSDEEGAILKEMLDGKLFQFDGRSNELVVPKTPATIESKMSLLADFKNRYQLSDRLNRIVDGYLDRLAEAKKAQSGEKSKGDGKREDAGNSIEP
-884 VDEQG
+884 NEFFRRSDGRTAENIVDELKDLG
-889 ASLDDTDDET
+889 VLVDDGKGGLEITMQNDVLRSVRKRMGNIKDSVLKKAIGNVLKEYRKTKRTDDIVPPE
-899 TDEGTGYQKRW
+899 
-910 DARGRLPAKRKI
+910 
-922 LERRYGILGLDG
+922 
-934 NRLTDADDDLIL
+934 TDAD
-946 SNGFNE
+946 
-952 KDMSVPKQQGAANTR
+952 V
-967 YSNLASFYKAHE
+967 
-979 KDMSPEFKRGL
+979 
-990 LLRMQNIRSIIGKS
+990 
-1004 PEERK
+1004 
-1009 KTLMGKLL
+1009 
-1017 GEDGKVNEDF
+1017 
-1027 FADPDFARQSL
+1027 
-1038 DSLRFITVNKKGKLV
+1038 
-1053 LNMNV
+1053 
-1058 IEKAGFDI
+1058 
-1066 DTRQAL
+1066 
-1072 VARIN
+1072 
-1077 RFLNAKQ
+1077 
-1084 KTGNGRTGDADRDA
+1084 
-1098 DDMGGIVLP
+1098 
-1107 ETDTN
+1107 
-1112 TPPETPAFDPS
+1112 PPETPAFDPS

-1133 DNADSIAEGLKSMG
+1133 DNADSIAEGLKNMG
-1147 LGNTDAIRA
+1147 LGNTDVIRV

-1226 EEVDSD
+1226 EEADSD

-1255 LYDEAGQIK
+1255 LYEEAGQVK
-1264 GLDDVSNRL
+1264 GLDDASNRL
-1273 QNKIIDKYDSRFQ
+1273 QNKIRDNYDSRFQ
-1286 PGSFYATLNMETNT
+1286 PGAFYATLKWDTNA

-1375 KKNRFGRLIGP
+1375 KKNRFGKLIDP

-1406 QLGGIFNS
+1406 QLGGIYNS
-1414 VLDQLLTDS
+1414 VLYQLNTDS

-1429 EEGTND
+1429 GEGTDERKTAD
-1435 RKAADKLVQED
+1435 RLAQED

-1468 YSSLLEPWAV
+1468 YSGLLEPWAV

-1493 AEREANRENAHKN
+1493 AEVNANRGNARRLEEKAKN
-1506 VKPIDPK
+1506 KSYDEFIADIKAAKKVSPKRLMNSWGNLIDRLQTDVPT
-1513 EEVKTLGKLKGLD
+1513 EDSTTRGRVVNGSISAAKTLRDAMYTTEGAVYSKLMNGLSD
-1526 SKWNGAAR
+1526 EQKKA
-1534 LVSWLDAADKND
+1534 
-1546 TDARNYAKSLRSMF
+1546 
-1560 YVTTKGGGYR
+1560 
-1570 LNRTL
+1570 
-1575 NRLNAFRGEKGDINK
+1575 
-1590 GKVDDLMAKYGL
+1590 VDDLMAKYGL

-1608 KPAKEESEPEPAPE
+1608 KPAKEAEPEPASE
-1622 TGKDLWNQD
+1622 TRDEPWTK
-1631 RMIGV
+1631 
-1636 MGEVAGANDPGK
+1636 
-1648 RWDAL
+1648 
-1653 EKILVHLDPEDDD
+1653 
-1666 ADLSWLK
+1666 
-1673 DVDRNLL
+1673 
-1680 NDRIM
+1680 DRIDKTVKSLDETENGEEFWKHAEGLFDFLDKEEN
-1685 PILRGYFYTT
+1685 PRSDKGLEEIARRLRDCFYR
-1695 DDDGQLVPNDEL
+1695 DGEL
-1707 RDKVDEDK
+1707 RSELIGKGGLYDDEML
-1715 RYMVDRVMEAYGQKP
+1715 YIDRVLHEYGQKP
-1730 VFESEYQD
+1730 VFESEEQD
-1738 DAGENLEA
+1738 GE
-1746 PKSWLEAPMDPDPIE
+1746 
-1761 RPEIEENIIRRWNH
+1761 EE
-1775 LRDLPPR
+1775 
-1782 EAWDRAG
+1782 
-1789 NTLLDYLDKVDAS
+1789 
-1802 ADDAQM
+1802 
-1808 KKHVEDVRNLFFADS
+1808 
-1823 ERGKLRADFSD
+1823 
-1834 LPDYTRQMV
+1834 
-1843 DRVML
+1843 
-1848 KFGLDPVFDDSLRSD
+1848 
-1863 AEGGA
+1863 
-1868 GSSDPAVKK
+1868 
-1877 LIIDTQRGLHRYTGY
+1877 
-1892 LDGMKNWDVS
+1892 
-1902 KDLFEYLAS
+1902 
-1911 DAAPADDRKLR
+1911 
-1922 QVAAELRAS
+1922 
-1931 LYDNKKDDH
+1931 
-1940 ELTLKLGLQNKTIGL
+1940 
-1955 SAEQKSLI
+1955 
-1963 DRVMDKY
+1963 
-1970 GLASVFGTEYREDEP
+1970 
-1985 SQETGAGIP
+1985 
-1994 EGQSRFF
+1994 
-2001 DPKNYSL
+2001 
-2008 ADPSGGKIGFAATE
+2008 
-2022 YGEKVLD
+2022 
-2029 KMSDYV
+2029 
-2035 ATHPNA
+2035 
-2041 DRTTLSIYQN
+2041 
-2051 GLKMFND
+2051 
-2058 SKLEGVDR
+2058 
-2066 TTRIG
+2066 
-2071 DYDEHDRY
+2071 
-2079 EGESYGDEITPHMNS
+2079 
-2094 RSGDVFIPK
+2094 
-2103 DLDLPGSMSTVF
+2103 
-2115 HELGHRMDWIGE
+2115 
-2127 NAPQNSEVAKAR
+2127 
-2139 RAFIKS
+2139 
-2145 IPKIEDTP
+2145 
-2153 VSEALKNFVRTAKD
+2153 
-2167 MRAKIISDATA
+2167 
-2178 VYKEDSTEITSQVKD
+2178 
-2193 LLYFLGYSTED
+2193 
-2204 QTFVRQAVGKDVQ
+2204 
-2217 KLIYRLRNNRSIRN
+2217 
-2231 RAAKP
+2231 
-2236 YIALEYKRA
+2236 KR
-2245 ADSDFDDELNRRLDA
+2245 
-2260 LYELDVQRTEKM
+2260 
-2272 NEVYKR
+2272 
-2278 SGYKEFIAKYED
+2278 
-2290 WGEYAD
+2290 
-2296 IYDAISGGRL
+2296 
-2306 LDERKIPSGHGWGYY
+2306 
-2321 SGNSEEVNAS
+2321 
-2331 RKAAEIIAQYFSLS
+2331 
-2345 VTSPDIFRQLH
+2345 
-2356 RDLPE
+2356 
-2361 MARALD
+2361 
-2367 DYADKLNRYVSMS
+2367 
-2380 DEDRRITSRLNPA
+2380 
-2393 DWM
+2393 

>member
-45 DDAAPESG
+45 DAAPESG

-247 PKQRQEQPPQDSMYQ
+247 PKQRREQPPQDSMYQ

-281 GETAVENWGE
+281 EETTVENWGE

-455 NEANRYARAQDLDRR
+455 NEANRYARVQDLDRR

-508 TREGMNAVAKT
+508 TREGMNAAAKT

-603 SDGSVTLRAL
+603 SDGSVTLRTL
-613 TARFAEMAASE
+613 TARFAEMAASG
-624 DEKTR
+624 DEETR

-729 NDAYKDLH
+729 SDAYKDLH

-804 PPGGQGERQVPHNP
+804 PPGGQGGRRVNP
-818 GRQRQR
+818 RRQRQR
-824 EAKTPP
+824 RETPP
-830 ADIPPGGEDETPIDD
+830 ADIPPRGEDGAPIDD
-845 AEDEVKLPEG
+845 AEREAEQPEG
-855 EGAGPGGGDRQGDAD
+855 ESAGLGGGDRQ
-870 EIPHDDTEAEMEQP
+870 DDTNVPPEGETVPPEKEKAKKLTRAEQQYQTRMKNVQRSALDESEVLSDEEGAILKDMLDGKLFQFDGRSNELVVPKTLATIESKMSLLADFKNRYQLSDRLNRIVDGYLGRLAEAKKALSGEKSKGDGKREDAGNSIEP
-884 VDEQG
+884 NEFFRRSDGRTAENIVDELKDLG
-889 ASLDDTDDET
+889 VLVDDGKGGLEITMQNDVLRSVRKRMGNIKDSVLKKAIGNVLKEYRKTKRTDDIVPPE
-899 TDEGTGYQKRW
+899 
-910 DARGRLPAKRKI
+910 
-922 LERRYGILGLDG
+922 
-934 NRLTDADDDLIL
+934 TDAD
-946 SNGFNE
+946 
-952 KDMSVPKQQGAANTR
+952 V
-967 YSNLASFYKAHE
+967 
-979 KDMSPEFKRGL
+979 
-990 LLRMQNIRSIIGKS
+990 
-1004 PEERK
+1004 
-1009 KTLMGKLL
+1009 
-1017 GEDGKVNEDF
+1017 
-1027 FADPDFARQSL
+1027 
-1038 DSLRFITVNKKGKLV
+1038 
-1053 LNMNV
+1053 
-1058 IEKAGFDI
+1058 
-1066 DTRQAL
+1066 
-1072 VARIN
+1072 
-1077 RFLNAKQ
+1077 
-1084 KTGNGRTGDADRDA
+1084 
-1098 DDMGGIVLP
+1098 
-1107 ETDTN
+1107 
-1112 TPPETPAFDPS
+1112 PPETPAFDPS
-1123 PLNDLNGWNL
+1123 PLNDHNFP
-1133 DNADSIAEGLKSMG
+1133 
-1147 LGNTDAIRA
+1147 
-1156 AVADAADAADAETA
+1156 VC
-1170 KGLAKAALQN
+1170 
-1180 HLRSLNIDPDR
+1180 
-1191 LEDAQKANLDRLGES
+1191 
-1206 LGEHV
+1206 
-1211 WNETQTRREQNRKDE
+1211 
-1226 EEVDSD
+1226 
-1232 FDEDAFNK
+1232 
-1240 RINELNYGDWNAVKK
+1240 
-1255 LYDEAGQIK
+1255 
-1264 GLDDVSNRL
+1264 
-1273 QNKIIDKYDSRFQ
+1273 
-1286 PGSFYATLNMETNT
+1286 
-1300 GRNERDRKDKG
+1300 
-1311 KDGDKNKEWPISA
+1311 
-1324 EEQTTGR
+1324 
-1331 AIAGLMDAWDKGRAD
+1331 
-1346 RDSGKTEF
+1346 
-1354 YSSLAELSNSI
+1354 
-1365 AAQLQTLPKG
+1365 
-1375 KKNRFGRLIGP
+1375 
-1386 KAHGETIAVLNRVKD
+1386 
-1401 LFGKE
+1401 
-1406 QLGGIFNS
+1406 
-1414 VLDQLLTDS
+1414 
-1423 AIAKQY
+1423 
-1429 EEGTND
+1429 
-1435 RKAADKLVQED
+1435 
-1446 EAKKDALLGAYST
+1446 
-1459 VENALKDTA
+1459 
-1468 YSSLLEPWAV
+1468 
-1478 PKKKDENEAETRREN
+1478 
-1493 AEREANRENAHKN
+1493 
-1506 VKPIDPK
+1506 
-1513 EEVKTLGKLKGLD
+1513 
-1526 SKWNGAAR
+1526 AAR
-1534 LVSWLDAADKND
+1534 QQHRGGQPQN
-1546 TDARNYAKSLRSMF
+1546 LRPVLES
-1560 YVTTKGGGYR
+1560 GQCR
-1570 LNRTL
+1570 QH
-1575 NRLNAFRGEKGDINK
+1575 RG
-1590 GKVDDLMAKYGL
+1590 
-1602 EPVFGT
+1602 
-1608 KPAKEESEPEPAPE
+1608 
-1622 TGKDLWNQD
+1622 
-1631 RMIGV
+1631 
-1636 MGEVAGANDPGK
+1636 
-1648 RWDAL
+1648 
-1653 EKILVHLDPEDDD
+1653 
-1666 ADLSWLK
+1666 
-1673 DVDRNLL
+1673 
-1680 NDRIM
+1680 
-1685 PILRGYFYTT
+1685 
-1695 DDDGQLVPNDEL
+1695 
-1707 RDKVDEDK
+1707 
-1715 RYMVDRVMEAYGQKP
+1715 
-1730 VFESEYQD
+1730 
-1738 DAGENLEA
+1738 
-1746 PKSWLEAPMDPDPIE
+1746 
-1761 RPEIEENIIRRWNH
+1761 
-1775 LRDLPPR
+1775 
-1782 EAWDRAG
+1782 
-1789 NTLLDYLDKVDAS
+1789 
-1802 ADDAQM
+1802 
-1808 KKHVEDVRNLFFADS
+1808 
-1823 ERGKLRADFSD
+1823 
-1834 LPDYTRQMV
+1834 
-1843 DRVML
+1843 
-1848 KFGLDPVFDDSLRSD
+1848 
-1863 AEGGA
+1863 
-1868 GSSDPAVKK
+1868 
-1877 LIIDTQRGLHRYTGY
+1877 
-1892 LDGMKNWDVS
+1892 
-1902 KDLFEYLAS
+1902 
-1911 DAAPADDRKLR
+1911 
-1922 QVAAELRAS
+1922 
-1931 LYDNKKDDH
+1931 
-1940 ELTLKLGLQNKTIGL
+1940 
-1955 SAEQKSLI
+1955 
-1963 DRVMDKY
+1963 
-1970 GLASVFGTEYREDEP
+1970 GTEEHGPRQYRCN
-1985 SQETGAGIP
+1985 
-1994 EGQSRFF
+1994 QSRRCRCGRCRGCRNGQG
-2001 DPKNYSL
+2001 PCQ
-2008 ADPSGGKIGFAATE
+2008 GGSPE
-2022 YGEKVLD
+2022 SPEK
-2029 KMSDYV
+2029 
-2035 ATHPNA
+2035 P
-2041 DRTTLSIYQN
+2041 
-2051 GLKMFND
+2051 
-2058 SKLEGVDR
+2058 
-2066 TTRIG
+2066 
-2071 DYDEHDRY
+2071 EHR
-2079 EGESYGDEITPHMNS
+2079 P
-2094 RSGDVFIPK
+2094 R
-2103 DLDLPGSMSTVF
+2103 
-2115 HELGHRMDWIGE
+2115 
-2127 NAPQNSEVAKAR
+2127 
-2139 RAFIKS
+2139 
-2145 IPKIEDTP
+2145 
-2153 VSEALKNFVRTAKD
+2153 
-2167 MRAKIISDATA
+2167 
-2178 VYKEDSTEITSQVKD
+2178 
-2193 LLYFLGYSTED
+2193 
-2204 QTFVRQAVGKDVQ
+2204 
-2217 KLIYRLRNNRSIRN
+2217 
-2231 RAAKP
+2231 
-2236 YIALEYKRA
+2236 
-2245 ADSDFDDELNRRLDA
+2245 
-2260 LYELDVQRTEKM
+2260 
-2272 NEVYKR
+2272 
-2278 SGYKEFIAKYED
+2278 
-2290 WGEYAD
+2290 
-2296 IYDAISGGRL
+2296 
-2306 LDERKIPSGHGWGYY
+2306 
-2321 SGNSEEVNAS
+2321 
-2331 RKAAEIIAQYFSLS
+2331 
-2345 VTSPDIFRQLH
+2345 
-2356 RDLPE
+2356 
-2361 MARALD
+2361 
-2367 DYADKLNRYVSMS
+2367 
-2380 DEDRRITSRLNPA
+2380 
-2393 DWM
+2393 

>member
-110 NVEDTGAMEGRSSDL
+110 KVEDTGAMEGRSSDL

-144 RSRMEELR
+144 LSRMEELR

-162 EGAGAGDVYAGRT
+162 EGAGAGDVYADRT
-175 DPENADEV
+175 DPETADEV
-183 AAKQLRQNEQAAAD
+183 AAKQLKQNEQAAAD
-197 AEKQRRL
+197 AERQRRL

-455 NEANRYARAQDLDRR
+455 NEANRYARVQDLDRR

-508 TREGMNAVAKT
+508 TREGMNAAAKT

-613 TARFAEMAASE
+613 TARFAEMAASG
-624 DEKTR
+624 DEETR

-804 PPGGQGERQVPHNP
+804 PPGGQGGRRVNP
-818 GRQRQR
+818 RRQRQR
-824 EAKTPP
+824 RETPP
-830 ADIPPGGEDETPIDD
+830 ADIPPRGEDETPIDD
-845 AEDEVKLPEG
+845 AEREAEQPEG
-855 EGAGPGGGDRQGDAD
+855 EGAGLGGGDRQ
-870 EIPHDDTEAEMEQP
+870 DDTNVPPEGETVPPEKEKAKKLTRAEQQYQTRMKNVQRSALDESEVLSDEEGAILKDMLDGKLFQFDGRSNELVVPKTLATIESKMSLLADFKNRYQLSDRLNRIVDGYLGRLAEAKKALSGEKSKGDGKREDAGNSIEP
-884 VDEQG
+884 NEFFHRSDGRTAENIVDELKDLG
-889 ASLDDTDDET
+889 VLVDDGKGGLEITMQNDVLRSVRKRMGNIKDSVLKKAIGNVLKEYRKTKRTDDIVPPE
-899 TDEGTGYQKRW
+899 
-910 DARGRLPAKRKI
+910 
-922 LERRYGILGLDG
+922 
-934 NRLTDADDDLIL
+934 TDAD
-946 SNGFNE
+946 
-952 KDMSVPKQQGAANTR
+952 V
-967 YSNLASFYKAHE
+967 
-979 KDMSPEFKRGL
+979 
-990 LLRMQNIRSIIGKS
+990 
-1004 PEERK
+1004 
-1009 KTLMGKLL
+1009 
-1017 GEDGKVNEDF
+1017 
-1027 FADPDFARQSL
+1027 
-1038 DSLRFITVNKKGKLV
+1038 
-1053 LNMNV
+1053 
-1058 IEKAGFDI
+1058 
-1066 DTRQAL
+1066 
-1072 VARIN
+1072 
-1077 RFLNAKQ
+1077 
-1084 KTGNGRTGDADRDA
+1084 
-1098 DDMGGIVLP
+1098 
-1107 ETDTN
+1107 
-1112 TPPETPAFDPS
+1112 PPETPAFDPS

-1147 LGNTDAIRA
+1147 LGNTDVIRA

-1170 KGLAKAALQN
+1170 KGLSKAALQN

-1226 EEVDSD
+1226 EEADSD

-1255 LYDEAGQIK
+1255 LYEEAGQVK
-1264 GLDDVSNRL
+1264 GLDDASNRL
-1273 QNKIIDKYDSRFQ
+1273 QNKIRDNYDSRFQ

-1300 GRNERDRKDKG
+1300 GRNKRDRKDKG

-1375 KKNRFGRLIGP
+1375 KKNRFGKLIDP

-1414 VLDQLLTDS
+1414 VLDQLNTDS
-1423 AIAKQY
+1423 ASAKQY
-1429 EEGTND
+1429 GEGTDERKTAD
-1435 RKAADKLVQED
+1435 RLVQED
-1446 EAKKDALLGAYST
+1446 KAKKDALLGAYST

-1468 YSSLLEPWAV
+1468 YSGLLEPWAV

-1493 AEREANRENAHKN
+1493 AEVNANRGNARRLGEKAKN
-1506 VKPIDPK
+1506 KSYDEFIADIKAAKKVSPKRLMNSWGNLIDRLQTDVPT
-1513 EEVKTLGKLKGLD
+1513 EDSTTRGRVVNGSISAAKTLRDAMYTTEGAVYSKLMNGLSD
-1526 SKWNGAAR
+1526 EQKKA
-1534 LVSWLDAADKND
+1534 
-1546 TDARNYAKSLRSMF
+1546 
-1560 YVTTKGGGYR
+1560 
-1570 LNRTL
+1570 
-1575 NRLNAFRGEKGDINK
+1575 
-1590 GKVDDLMAKYGL
+1590 VDDLMAKYGL

-1608 KPAKEESEPEPAPE
+1608 KPAKEAEPEPASE
-1622 TGKDLWNQD
+1622 TRDEPWTK
-1631 RMIGV
+1631 
-1636 MGEVAGANDPGK
+1636 
-1648 RWDAL
+1648 
-1653 EKILVHLDPEDDD
+1653 
-1666 ADLSWLK
+1666 
-1673 DVDRNLL
+1673 
-1680 NDRIM
+1680 DRIDKTVKSLDETENGEEFWKHAEGLFDFLDKEEN
-1685 PILRGYFYTT
+1685 PRSDKGLEEIARRLRDCFYR
-1695 DDDGQLVPNDEL
+1695 DGEL
-1707 RDKVDEDK
+1707 RSELIGKGGLYDDEML
-1715 RYMVDRVMEAYGQKP
+1715 YIDRVLHEYGQKP
-1730 VFESEYQD
+1730 VFESEEQD
-1738 DAGENLEA
+1738 GE
-1746 PKSWLEAPMDPDPIE
+1746 
-1761 RPEIEENIIRRWNH
+1761 EE
-1775 LRDLPPR
+1775 
-1782 EAWDRAG
+1782 
-1789 NTLLDYLDKVDAS
+1789 
-1802 ADDAQM
+1802 
-1808 KKHVEDVRNLFFADS
+1808 
-1823 ERGKLRADFSD
+1823 
-1834 LPDYTRQMV
+1834 
-1843 DRVML
+1843 
-1848 KFGLDPVFDDSLRSD
+1848 
-1863 AEGGA
+1863 
-1868 GSSDPAVKK
+1868 
-1877 LIIDTQRGLHRYTGY
+1877 
-1892 LDGMKNWDVS
+1892 
-1902 KDLFEYLAS
+1902 
-1911 DAAPADDRKLR
+1911 
-1922 QVAAELRAS
+1922 
-1931 LYDNKKDDH
+1931 
-1940 ELTLKLGLQNKTIGL
+1940 
-1955 SAEQKSLI
+1955 
-1963 DRVMDKY
+1963 
-1970 GLASVFGTEYREDEP
+1970 
-1985 SQETGAGIP
+1985 
-1994 EGQSRFF
+1994 
-2001 DPKNYSL
+2001 
-2008 ADPSGGKIGFAATE
+2008 
-2022 YGEKVLD
+2022 
-2029 KMSDYV
+2029 
-2035 ATHPNA
+2035 
-2041 DRTTLSIYQN
+2041 
-2051 GLKMFND
+2051 
-2058 SKLEGVDR
+2058 
-2066 TTRIG
+2066 
-2071 DYDEHDRY
+2071 
-2079 EGESYGDEITPHMNS
+2079 
-2094 RSGDVFIPK
+2094 
-2103 DLDLPGSMSTVF
+2103 
-2115 HELGHRMDWIGE
+2115 
-2127 NAPQNSEVAKAR
+2127 
-2139 RAFIKS
+2139 
-2145 IPKIEDTP
+2145 
-2153 VSEALKNFVRTAKD
+2153 
-2167 MRAKIISDATA
+2167 
-2178 VYKEDSTEITSQVKD
+2178 
-2193 LLYFLGYSTED
+2193 
-2204 QTFVRQAVGKDVQ
+2204 
-2217 KLIYRLRNNRSIRN
+2217 
-2231 RAAKP
+2231 
-2236 YIALEYKRA
+2236 KR
-2245 ADSDFDDELNRRLDA
+2245 
-2260 LYELDVQRTEKM
+2260 
-2272 NEVYKR
+2272 
-2278 SGYKEFIAKYED
+2278 
-2290 WGEYAD
+2290 
-2296 IYDAISGGRL
+2296 
-2306 LDERKIPSGHGWGYY
+2306 
-2321 SGNSEEVNAS
+2321 
-2331 RKAAEIIAQYFSLS
+2331 
-2345 VTSPDIFRQLH
+2345 
-2356 RDLPE
+2356 
-2361 MARALD
+2361 
-2367 DYADKLNRYVSMS
+2367 
-2380 DEDRRITSRLNPA
+2380 
-2393 DWM
+2393 

>member
-45 DDAAPESG
+45 DAAPESG

-144 RSRMEELR
+144 LSRMEELR

-183 AAKQLRQNEQAAAD
+183 AAKQLKQNEQVAAD

-215 EAEKQNAENPDG
+215 EAEKQNAKNPSG

-237 NVQPDSLIAD
+237 DVQPDSLIAD

-455 NEANRYARAQDLDRR
+455 NEANRYARVQDLDRR

-508 TREGMNAVAKT
+508 TREGMNAAAKT

-613 TARFAEMAASE
+613 TARFAEMAASG
-624 DEKTR
+624 DEETR

-729 NDAYKDLH
+729 SDAYKDLH

-804 PPGGQGERQVPHNP
+804 PPGGQGGRRVNP
-818 GRQRQR
+818 RRQRQR
-824 EAKTPP
+824 RETPP
-830 ADIPPGGEDETPIDD
+830 ADIPPRGEDETPIDD
-845 AEDEVKLPEG
+845 AEREAEQPEG
-855 EGAGPGGGDRQGDAD
+855 ESAGLGGGDRQ
-870 EIPHDDTEAEMEQP
+870 DDTNVPPEGETVPPEKEKAKKLTRAEQQYQTRMKNVQSAILGEDDFQNEEDRAAIETMFRNGWFKFNGDNSLKTP
-884 VDEQG
+884 DILSKATLNTLIKKIDDYLKNDSSTGRMRELSEEYLAGLEKQYKSKFGEKSKGDGKREDAGNSIEPNEFFHRSDGRTAENIVDELKDLG
-889 ASLDDTDDET
+889 VLVDDGKGGLEITMQNDVLRSVRKRMGNIKDSVLKKAIGNVLKEYRKTKRTDDIVPPE
-899 TDEGTGYQKRW
+899 
-910 DARGRLPAKRKI
+910 
-922 LERRYGILGLDG
+922 
-934 NRLTDADDDLIL
+934 TDAD
-946 SNGFNE
+946 
-952 KDMSVPKQQGAANTR
+952 V
-967 YSNLASFYKAHE
+967 
-979 KDMSPEFKRGL
+979 
-990 LLRMQNIRSIIGKS
+990 
-1004 PEERK
+1004 
-1009 KTLMGKLL
+1009 
-1017 GEDGKVNEDF
+1017 
-1027 FADPDFARQSL
+1027 
-1038 DSLRFITVNKKGKLV
+1038 
-1053 LNMNV
+1053 
-1058 IEKAGFDI
+1058 
-1066 DTRQAL
+1066 
-1072 VARIN
+1072 
-1077 RFLNAKQ
+1077 
-1084 KTGNGRTGDADRDA
+1084 
-1098 DDMGGIVLP
+1098 
-1107 ETDTN
+1107 
-1112 TPPETPAFDPS
+1112 PPETPAFDPS
-1123 PLNDLNGWNL
+1123 KLDSRGSLNLGDSAAIKGYFRSIGLNPDDIDMNVIGKVTTDMNLNDAMNTARDALYEYVKGEGVDTDALSDTQKKNL
-1133 DNADSIAEGLKSMG
+1133 DDIGRALGNNAFHELKRSGESGDGEQGRGRDADDDQKKGDEQKSVPIVWPDTGNKAAKLAALYAATEAYRNDPGTETDLVAMYRAFVADPTMSIYRKKMDQKINDFIDQAKAQAKAKGVSLEEVEKTKNDMKDDSNGKPPMDKDVENAYAVLRDSIMRWKGGREDREKGKVETYAGLEEFMKNAATSLQTLARVQKKGKKDTEYANAVDSIADMFL
-1147 LGNTDAIRA
+1147 
-1156 AVADAADAADAETA
+1156 
-1170 KGLAKAALQN
+1170 
-1180 HLRSLNIDPDR
+1180 DPYNGFRNNYLSFEKQYRDG
-1191 LEDAQKANLDRLGES
+1191 QKAGLSDEDEGQKNLLRKMAIIRNSYNTLKAVLANDPNGFGNKLGEFDAVMHAV
-1206 LGEHV
+1206 GK
-1211 WNETQTRREQNRKDE
+1211 REE
-1226 EEVDSD
+1226 
-1232 FDEDAFNK
+1232 
-1240 RINELNYGDWNAVKK
+1240 YG
-1255 LYDEAGQIK
+1255 
-1264 GLDDVSNRL
+1264 
-1273 QNKIIDKYDSRFQ
+1273 
-1286 PGSFYATLNMETNT
+1286 
-1300 GRNERDRKDKG
+1300 
-1311 KDGDKNKEWPISA
+1311 
-1324 EEQTTGR
+1324 
-1331 AIAGLMDAWDKGRAD
+1331 
-1346 RDSGKTEF
+1346 
-1354 YSSLAELSNSI
+1354 
-1365 AAQLQTLPKG
+1365 
-1375 KKNRFGRLIGP
+1375 
-1386 KAHGETIAVLNRVKD
+1386 
-1401 LFGKE
+1401 
-1406 QLGGIFNS
+1406 
-1414 VLDQLLTDS
+1414 
-1423 AIAKQY
+1423 
-1429 EEGTND
+1429 
-1435 RKAADKLVQED
+1435 
-1446 EAKKDALLGAYST
+1446 
-1459 VENALKDTA
+1459 
-1468 YSSLLEPWAV
+1468 
-1478 PKKKDENEAETRREN
+1478 EAENKREN

-1636 MGEVAGANDPGK
+1636 MGEAARANDPGK

-1761 RPEIEENIIRRWNH
+1761 RSEIEENIIRRWNH

-1782 EAWDRAG
+1782 DAWDLAG
-1789 NTLLDYLDKVDAS
+1789 DILLDYLDEADAS
-1802 ADDAQM
+1802 ADDARM

-1823 ERGKLRADFSD
+1823 EGGELRADFSD
-1834 LPDYTRQMV
+1834 LPDYTRQLV

-1877 LIIDTQRGLHRYTGY
+1877 LIIDTQRGLHRYAGY

-1931 LYDNKKDDH
+1931 LYDNKKDDR

-2115 HELGHRMDWIGE
+2115 HELGHRMDWIGV
-2127 NAPQNSEVAKAR
+2127 NAPRNSEVAKAR
-2139 RAFIKS
+2139 RVFIES

-2193 LLYFLGYSTED
+2193 LLYFLGYRSEED
-2204 QTFVRQAVGKDVQ
+2204 QKLVRQAVGKDVQ

-2231 RAAKP
+2231 RAAKF

-2306 LDERKIPSGHGWGYY
+2306 LDEGKIPSGHGWGYY

>member
-45 DDAAPESG
+45 DADDTAPESG

-144 RSRMEELR
+144 LSRMEELR

-175 DPENADEV
+175 DPETADEV

-455 NEANRYARAQDLDRR
+455 NEANRYARVQDLDRR

-508 TREGMNAVAKT
+508 TREGMNTAAKT

-671 KAAQAHLDELAEEA
+671 KAAQAHLDELAEQA

-782 LDRGAAVRGVLD
+782 FDRGAAVRGVLD

-804 PPGGQGERQVPHNP
+804 PPGGQGGRRVPHNP

-824 EAKTPP
+824 KTPP
-830 ADIPPGGEDETPIDD
+830 ADIPPGGEDEASHDD
-845 AEDEVKLPEG
+845 AEREAEQPEG
-855 EGAGPGGGDRQGDAD
+855 ESAGLGGGDRQDDMNVPPEGETVPPEKEKAKKLTRAEQQYQTRMKNVQRSALDESEVLSDEEGAILKDMLDGKLFQFDGRSNELVVPKTLATIESKMSLLADFKNRYQLSDRLNRIVDGYLGRLAEAKKALSGEKSKGDGKREDAGNSIEPNEFFHRSD
-870 EIPHDDTEAEMEQP
+870 GRTAENI
-884 VDEQG
+884 VDELKDLG
-889 ASLDDTDDET
+889 VLVDDGKGGLEITMQNDVLRSVRKRMGNIKDSVLKKAIGNVLKEYRKTKRTDDIVPPE
-899 TDEGTGYQKRW
+899 
-910 DARGRLPAKRKI
+910 
-922 LERRYGILGLDG
+922 
-934 NRLTDADDDLIL
+934 TDAD
-946 SNGFNE
+946 
-952 KDMSVPKQQGAANTR
+952 V
-967 YSNLASFYKAHE
+967 
-979 KDMSPEFKRGL
+979 
-990 LLRMQNIRSIIGKS
+990 
-1004 PEERK
+1004 
-1009 KTLMGKLL
+1009 
-1017 GEDGKVNEDF
+1017 
-1027 FADPDFARQSL
+1027 
-1038 DSLRFITVNKKGKLV
+1038 
-1053 LNMNV
+1053 
-1058 IEKAGFDI
+1058 
-1066 DTRQAL
+1066 
-1072 VARIN
+1072 
-1077 RFLNAKQ
+1077 
-1084 KTGNGRTGDADRDA
+1084 
-1098 DDMGGIVLP
+1098 
-1107 ETDTN
+1107 
-1112 TPPETPAFDPS
+1112 PPETPAFDPS

-1147 LGNTDAIRA
+1147 LGNTDVIRA

-1226 EEVDSD
+1226 EEADSD

-1255 LYDEAGQIK
+1255 LYDEARQIK

-1273 QNKIIDKYDSRFQ
+1273 QNTIINKYDSRFQ

-1300 GRNERDRKDKG
+1300 GRNKRDRKDKG

-1331 AIAGLMDAWDKGRAD
+1331 AIADLMDAWDKGRAD

-1375 KKNRFGRLIGP
+1375 KKNRFGKLIGP

-1406 QLGGIFNS
+1406 QLGGIYNS
-1414 VLDQLLTDS
+1414 VLYQLNTDS

-1429 EEGTND
+1429 GEGTDERKTAD
-1435 RKAADKLVQED
+1435 RLAQED

-1468 YSSLLEPWAV
+1468 YSGLLEPWAV

-1506 VKPIDPK
+1506 VKPVDPE
-1513 EEVKTLGKLKGLD
+1513 EEVKTLDKLKGLD

-1608 KPAKEESEPEPAPE
+1608 KPAKEESEPKPASETRDEPW
-1622 TGKDLWNQD
+1622 TK
-1631 RMIGV
+1631 
-1636 MGEVAGANDPGK
+1636 
-1648 RWDAL
+1648 
-1653 EKILVHLDPEDDD
+1653 
-1666 ADLSWLK
+1666 
-1673 DVDRNLL
+1673 
-1680 NDRIM
+1680 DRIDKTVKSLDETENGEEFWKHAEGLFDFLDKEEN
-1685 PILRGYFYTT
+1685 PRSDKGLEEIARRLRDCFYR
-1695 DDDGQLVPNDEL
+1695 DGEL
-1707 RDKVDEDK
+1707 RSELIGKGGLYDDEML
-1715 RYMVDRVMEAYGQKP
+1715 YIDRVLHEYGQKP
-1730 VFESEYQD
+1730 VFESEEQD
-1738 DAGENLEA
+1738 GE
-1746 PKSWLEAPMDPDPIE
+1746 
-1761 RPEIEENIIRRWNH
+1761 EE
-1775 LRDLPPR
+1775 
-1782 EAWDRAG
+1782 
-1789 NTLLDYLDKVDAS
+1789 
-1802 ADDAQM
+1802 
-1808 KKHVEDVRNLFFADS
+1808 
-1823 ERGKLRADFSD
+1823 
-1834 LPDYTRQMV
+1834 
-1843 DRVML
+1843 
-1848 KFGLDPVFDDSLRSD
+1848 
-1863 AEGGA
+1863 
-1868 GSSDPAVKK
+1868 
-1877 LIIDTQRGLHRYTGY
+1877 
-1892 LDGMKNWDVS
+1892 
-1902 KDLFEYLAS
+1902 
-1911 DAAPADDRKLR
+1911 
-1922 QVAAELRAS
+1922 
-1931 LYDNKKDDH
+1931 
-1940 ELTLKLGLQNKTIGL
+1940 
-1955 SAEQKSLI
+1955 
-1963 DRVMDKY
+1963 
-1970 GLASVFGTEYREDEP
+1970 
-1985 SQETGAGIP
+1985 
-1994 EGQSRFF
+1994 
-2001 DPKNYSL
+2001 
-2008 ADPSGGKIGFAATE
+2008 
-2022 YGEKVLD
+2022 
-2029 KMSDYV
+2029 
-2035 ATHPNA
+2035 
-2041 DRTTLSIYQN
+2041 
-2051 GLKMFND
+2051 
-2058 SKLEGVDR
+2058 
-2066 TTRIG
+2066 
-2071 DYDEHDRY
+2071 
-2079 EGESYGDEITPHMNS
+2079 
-2094 RSGDVFIPK
+2094 
-2103 DLDLPGSMSTVF
+2103 
-2115 HELGHRMDWIGE
+2115 
-2127 NAPQNSEVAKAR
+2127 
-2139 RAFIKS
+2139 
-2145 IPKIEDTP
+2145 
-2153 VSEALKNFVRTAKD
+2153 
-2167 MRAKIISDATA
+2167 
-2178 VYKEDSTEITSQVKD
+2178 
-2193 LLYFLGYSTED
+2193 
-2204 QTFVRQAVGKDVQ
+2204 
-2217 KLIYRLRNNRSIRN
+2217 
-2231 RAAKP
+2231 
-2236 YIALEYKRA
+2236 KR
-2245 ADSDFDDELNRRLDA
+2245 
-2260 LYELDVQRTEKM
+2260 
-2272 NEVYKR
+2272 
-2278 SGYKEFIAKYED
+2278 
-2290 WGEYAD
+2290 
-2296 IYDAISGGRL
+2296 
-2306 LDERKIPSGHGWGYY
+2306 
-2321 SGNSEEVNAS
+2321 
-2331 RKAAEIIAQYFSLS
+2331 
-2345 VTSPDIFRQLH
+2345 
-2356 RDLPE
+2356 
-2361 MARALD
+2361 
-2367 DYADKLNRYVSMS
+2367 
-2380 DEDRRITSRLNPA
+2380 
-2393 DWM
+2393 

>member
-45 DDAAPESG
+45 DAAPESG

-144 RSRMEELR
+144 LSRMEELR

-183 AAKQLRQNEQAAAD
+183 AAKQLKQNEQVAAD

-215 EAEKQNAENPDG
+215 EAEKQNAKNPSG

-237 NVQPDSLIAD
+237 DVQPDSLIAD

-455 NEANRYARAQDLDRR
+455 NEANRYARVQDLDRR

-508 TREGMNAVAKT
+508 TREGMNAAAKT

-613 TARFAEMAASE
+613 TARFAEMAASG
-624 DEKTR
+624 DEETR

-729 NDAYKDLH
+729 SDAYKDLH

-824 EAKTPP
+824 KTPP
-830 ADIPPGGEDETPIDD
+830 ADIPPRGEDEASHDD
-845 AEDEVKLPEG
+845 AEREAEQPEG
-855 EGAGPGGGDRQGDAD
+855 ESAGLGGGDRQDDTNVPPEGETVPPEKEKAKKLTRAEQQYQTRMKNVQRSALDESEVLSDEEGAILKEMLDGKLFQFDGRSNELVVPKTLATIESKMSLLADFKNRYQLSDRLNRIVDGYLGRLAEAKKALSGEKSKGDGKRGDAGNSIEPNEFFHRSD
-870 EIPHDDTEAEMEQP
+870 GRTAENI
-884 VDEQG
+884 VDELKDLG
-889 ASLDDTDDET
+889 VLVDDGKGGLEITMQNDVLRSVRKRMGNIKDSVLKKAIGNVLKEYRKTKRTDDIVPPE
-899 TDEGTGYQKRW
+899 
-910 DARGRLPAKRKI
+910 
-922 LERRYGILGLDG
+922 
-934 NRLTDADDDLIL
+934 TDAD
-946 SNGFNE
+946 
-952 KDMSVPKQQGAANTR
+952 V
-967 YSNLASFYKAHE
+967 
-979 KDMSPEFKRGL
+979 
-990 LLRMQNIRSIIGKS
+990 
-1004 PEERK
+1004 
-1009 KTLMGKLL
+1009 
-1017 GEDGKVNEDF
+1017 
-1027 FADPDFARQSL
+1027 
-1038 DSLRFITVNKKGKLV
+1038 
-1053 LNMNV
+1053 
-1058 IEKAGFDI
+1058 
-1066 DTRQAL
+1066 
-1072 VARIN
+1072 
-1077 RFLNAKQ
+1077 
-1084 KTGNGRTGDADRDA
+1084 
-1098 DDMGGIVLP
+1098 
-1107 ETDTN
+1107 
-1112 TPPETPAFDPS
+1112 PPETPAFDPS

-1147 LGNTDAIRA
+1147 LGNTDVIRA

-1226 EEVDSD
+1226 EEADSD

-1255 LYDEAGQIK
+1255 LYDEARQIK

-1273 QNKIIDKYDSRFQ
+1273 QNTIINKYDSRFQ

-1300 GRNERDRKDKG
+1300 GRNKRDRKDKG

-1375 KKNRFGRLIGP
+1375 KKNRFGKLIDP

-1406 QLGGIFNS
+1406 QLGGIYNS
-1414 VLDQLLTDS
+1414 VLYQLNTDS

-1429 EEGTND
+1429 GEGTDKRKTAD
-1435 RKAADKLVQED
+1435 RLAQED

-1468 YSSLLEPWAV
+1468 YSGLLEPWAV

-1493 AEREANRENAHKN
+1493 AEVNANRGNARRLEEKAKN
-1506 VKPIDPK
+1506 KSYDEFIADIKAAKKVSPKRLMNSWGNLIDRLQTDVPT
-1513 EEVKTLGKLKGLD
+1513 EDSTTRGRVVNGSISAAKTLRDAMYTTEGAVYSKLMDGLSD
-1526 SKWNGAAR
+1526 EQKKA
-1534 LVSWLDAADKND
+1534 
-1546 TDARNYAKSLRSMF
+1546 
-1560 YVTTKGGGYR
+1560 
-1570 LNRTL
+1570 
-1575 NRLNAFRGEKGDINK
+1575 
-1590 GKVDDLMAKYGL
+1590 VDDLMAKYGL

-1608 KPAKEESEPEPAPE
+1608 KPAKEAEPEPASE
-1622 TGKDLWNQD
+1622 TRDEPWTK
-1631 RMIGV
+1631 
-1636 MGEVAGANDPGK
+1636 
-1648 RWDAL
+1648 
-1653 EKILVHLDPEDDD
+1653 
-1666 ADLSWLK
+1666 
-1673 DVDRNLL
+1673 
-1680 NDRIM
+1680 DRIDKTVKSLDETENGEEFWKHAEGLFDFLDKEEN
-1685 PILRGYFYTT
+1685 PRSDKGLEEIARRLRDCFYR
-1695 DDDGQLVPNDEL
+1695 DGEL
-1707 RDKVDEDK
+1707 RSELIGKGGLYDDEMM
-1715 RYMVDRVMEAYGQKP
+1715 YIDRVLHEYGQKP

-1761 RPEIEENIIRRWNH
+1761 RSEIEENIIRRWNH

-1782 EAWDRAG
+1782 DAWDLAG
-1789 NTLLDYLDKVDAS
+1789 DILLDYLDEADAS
-1802 ADDAQM
+1802 ADDARM

-1823 ERGKLRADFSD
+1823 EGGELRADFSD
-1834 LPDYTRQMV
+1834 LPDYTRQLV

-1877 LIIDTQRGLHRYTGY
+1877 LIIDTQRGLHRYAGY

-1911 DAAPADDRKLR
+1911 DAALADDRKLR

-1931 LYDNKKDDH
+1931 LYDNKKDDR

-2115 HELGHRMDWIGE
+2115 HELGHRMDWIGV
-2127 NAPQNSEVAKAR
+2127 NAPRNSEVAKAR
-2139 RAFIKS
+2139 RVFIES

-2193 LLYFLGYSTED
+2193 LLYFLGYRSEED
-2204 QTFVRQAVGKDVQ
+2204 QKLVRQAVGKDVQ

-2231 RAAKP
+2231 RAAKF

-2306 LDERKIPSGHGWGYY
+2306 LDEGKIPSGHGWGYY

>member
-45 DDAAPESG
+45 DAAPESG

-59 IGSYMQGRAEK
+59 VKNTLGKIGEKVGGAPGQENAAETHEESK
-70 KEQARLDKVHADS
+70 DLASDGMTFDS
-83 DAAQARH
+83 DRPV
-90 DEIYEAEHP
+90 DEHP
-99 EEFGPDKYSAN
+99 EA
-110 NVEDTGAMEGRSSDL
+110 SD
-125 TPEGTSEDALDTRE
+125 ETRM
-139 GGAHQ
+139 
-144 RSRMEELR
+144 RELR
-152 RMGGANKKAM
+152 RMGEANKEAVKNT
-162 EGAGAGDVYAGRT
+162 GAGDVYADRT

-183 AAKQLRQNEQAAAD
+183 AAKQLKQNEQVAAD

-204 SKEKTWAEEQD
+204 SNEKTWAEEQD

-445 KQAKSLQAQQ
+445 RQAKSLQAQQ
-455 NEANRYARAQDLDRR
+455 NEANRYARVQDLDRR

-508 TREGMNAVAKT
+508 TREGMNAAAKT

-613 TARFAEMAASE
+613 TARFAEMAASG
-624 DEKTR
+624 DEETR

-671 KAAQAHLDELAEEA
+671 KAAQAHLDELAEQA

-729 NDAYKDLH
+729 SDAYKDLH

-804 PPGGQGERQVPHNP
+804 PPGGQDGRRVNP

-824 EAKTPP
+824 RETPP
-830 ADIPPGGEDETPIDD
+830 ADIPPRGEDETPIDD
-845 AEDEVKLPEG
+845 AEREAEQPEG
-855 EGAGPGGGDRQGDAD
+855 EGAGLGGGDRQ
-870 EIPHDDTEAEMEQP
+870 DDTNVPPEGETVPPEKEKAKKLTRAEQQYQTRMKNVQSAILGEDDFQNEEDRAAIETMFRNGWFKFNGDNSLKTP
-884 VDEQG
+884 DILSKATLNTLIKKIDDYLKNDSSTGRMRELSEEYLAGLEKQYKSKFGEKSKGDGKREDAGNSIEPNEFFHRSDGRTAENIVDELKDLG
-889 ASLDDTDDET
+889 VLVDDGKGGLEITMQNDVLRSVRKRMGNIKDSVLKKAIGNVLKEYRKTKRTDDIVPPE
-899 TDEGTGYQKRW
+899 
-910 DARGRLPAKRKI
+910 
-922 LERRYGILGLDG
+922 
-934 NRLTDADDDLIL
+934 TDAD
-946 SNGFNE
+946 
-952 KDMSVPKQQGAANTR
+952 V
-967 YSNLASFYKAHE
+967 
-979 KDMSPEFKRGL
+979 
-990 LLRMQNIRSIIGKS
+990 
-1004 PEERK
+1004 
-1009 KTLMGKLL
+1009 
-1017 GEDGKVNEDF
+1017 
-1027 FADPDFARQSL
+1027 
-1038 DSLRFITVNKKGKLV
+1038 
-1053 LNMNV
+1053 
-1058 IEKAGFDI
+1058 
-1066 DTRQAL
+1066 
-1072 VARIN
+1072 
-1077 RFLNAKQ
+1077 
-1084 KTGNGRTGDADRDA
+1084 
-1098 DDMGGIVLP
+1098 
-1107 ETDTN
+1107 
-1112 TPPETPAFDPS
+1112 PPETPAFDPS

-1133 DNADSIAEGLKSMG
+1133 DNADSIAEGLKNMG
-1147 LGNTDAIRA
+1147 LGNTDVIRA

-1226 EEVDSD
+1226 EEADSD

-1255 LYDEAGQIK
+1255 LYDEARQIK

-1273 QNKIIDKYDSRFQ
+1273 QNTIINKYDSKFQ

-1300 GRNERDRKDKG
+1300 GRNKRDRKDKG

-1331 AIAGLMDAWDKGRAD
+1331 AIADLMDAWDKGRAD

-1375 KKNRFGRLIGP
+1375 KKNRFGKLIDP

-1406 QLGGIFNS
+1406 QLGGIYNS
-1414 VLDQLLTDS
+1414 VLYQLNTDS

-1429 EEGTND
+1429 GEGTDERKTAD
-1435 RKAADKLVQED
+1435 RLAQED

-1468 YSSLLEPWAV
+1468 YSGLLEPWAV

-1506 VKPIDPK
+1506 VKPVDPE
-1513 EEVKTLGKLKGLD
+1513 EEVKTLDKLKGLD

-2071 DYDEHDRY
+2071 DYDEHSRY

-2115 HELGHRMDWIGE
+2115 HELGHRMDWIGV
-2127 NAPQNSEVAKAR
+2127 NAPRNSEVAKAR
-2139 RAFIKS
+2139 RVFIES

-2193 LLYFLGYSTED
+2193 LLYFLGYRSEED
-2204 QTFVRQAVGKDVQ
+2204 QKLVRQAVGKDVQ

-2231 RAAKP
+2231 RAAKF

>member
-53 AGFGGK
+53 AGFSGQSGAGLGGKVKNALGK
-59 IGSYMQGRAEK
+59 IGEKVGGAPGQENAAETHEESK
-70 KEQARLDKVHADS
+70 DLASDGMTFDS
-83 DAAQARH
+83 DRPV
-90 DEIYEAEHP
+90 DEHP
-99 EEFGPDKYSAN
+99 EASDETRMRELKENDAN
-110 NVEDTGAMEGRSSDL
+110 RRTNARIEGRSAPDS
-125 TPEGTSEDALDTRE
+125 
-139 GGAHQ
+139 
-144 RSRMEELR
+144 
-152 RMGGANKKAM
+152 
-162 EGAGAGDVYAGRT
+162 VYAGRT
-175 DPENADEV
+175 DPETADEV
-183 AAKQLRQNEQAAAD
+183 AAKQLKQNEQAAAD
-197 AEKQRRL
+197 AEKQRQL

-455 NEANRYARAQDLDRR
+455 NEANRYARVQDLDRR

-508 TREGMNAVAKT
+508 TREGMNAAAKT

-804 PPGGQGERQVPHNP
+804 PPGGQGGRQVNP
-818 GRQRQR
+818 RRQRQR
-824 EAKTPP
+824 KKTPP
-830 ADIPPGGEDETPIDD
+830 ADGTPDVADMSGYDEGRPLDVGNATVYDRNGNPTLAKVVVDANGKPLLGEDGRLRFVALRGKEGGKRWVEIDGKGAYKGELYERKAPEGEGAGGDADVPPGGEDEASHDD
-845 AEDEVKLPEG
+845 AEREAEQPEG
-855 EGAGPGGGDRQGDAD
+855 ESAGLGGGDRQ
-870 EIPHDDTEAEMEQP
+870 DDTNVPPEGETVPPEKEKVKKLTRAEQQYQTRMKNVQRSALDESEVLSDEEGAILKEMLDGKLFQFDGRSNELVVPKTPATIESKMSLLADFKNRYQLSDRLNRIVDGYLGRLAEAKKALSGEKSKGDGKREDAGNSIEP
-884 VDEQG
+884 NEFFHRSDGRTAENIVDELKDLG
-889 ASLDDTDDET
+889 VLVDDGKGGLEITMQNDVLRSVRKRMGNIKDSVLKKAIGNVLKEYRKTKRTDDIVPPE
-899 TDEGTGYQKRW
+899 
-910 DARGRLPAKRKI
+910 
-922 LERRYGILGLDG
+922 
-934 NRLTDADDDLIL
+934 TDAD
-946 SNGFNE
+946 
-952 KDMSVPKQQGAANTR
+952 V
-967 YSNLASFYKAHE
+967 
-979 KDMSPEFKRGL
+979 
-990 LLRMQNIRSIIGKS
+990 
-1004 PEERK
+1004 
-1009 KTLMGKLL
+1009 
-1017 GEDGKVNEDF
+1017 
-1027 FADPDFARQSL
+1027 
-1038 DSLRFITVNKKGKLV
+1038 
-1053 LNMNV
+1053 
-1058 IEKAGFDI
+1058 
-1066 DTRQAL
+1066 
-1072 VARIN
+1072 
-1077 RFLNAKQ
+1077 
-1084 KTGNGRTGDADRDA
+1084 
-1098 DDMGGIVLP
+1098 
-1107 ETDTN
+1107 
-1112 TPPETPAFDPS
+1112 PPETPAFDPS

-1133 DNADSIAEGLKSMG
+1133 DNADSIAEGLKNMG
-1147 LGNTDAIRA
+1147 LGNTDVIRV

-1226 EEVDSD
+1226 EEADSD

-1255 LYDEAGQIK
+1255 LYDEARQIK

-1273 QNKIIDKYDSRFQ
+1273 QNTIINEYDSRFQ

-1300 GRNERDRKDKG
+1300 GRNKRDRKDKG

-1375 KKNRFGRLIGP
+1375 KKNRFGKLIDP

-1414 VLDQLLTDS
+1414 VLDQYHTDS
-1423 AIAKQY
+1423 ASAKQY
-1429 EEGTND
+1429 KEGTNERKTAD
-1435 RKAADKLVQED
+1435 RLVQED

-1468 YSSLLEPWAV
+1468 YSGLLEPWAV

-1493 AEREANRENAHKN
+1493 AEVNANRGNARRLEEKAKN
-1506 VKPIDPK
+1506 KSYDEFIADIKAAKRVSPKRLMNSWGNLIDRLQTDVPT
-1513 EEVKTLGKLKGLD
+1513 EDSTTRGRVVNGSISAAKTLRDAMYTTEGAVYSKLMDGLSD
-1526 SKWNGAAR
+1526 EQKKA
-1534 LVSWLDAADKND
+1534 
-1546 TDARNYAKSLRSMF
+1546 
-1560 YVTTKGGGYR
+1560 
-1570 LNRTL
+1570 
-1575 NRLNAFRGEKGDINK
+1575 
-1590 GKVDDLMAKYGL
+1590 VDDLMAKYGL

-1622 TGKDLWNQD
+1622 TGKDQWNQD

-1730 VFESEYQD
+1730 VFESEEQD
-1738 DAGENLEA
+1738 ETGPNDESNNLEA
-1746 PKSWLEAPMDPDPIE
+1746 PETLLNGNLDPFDSKAFDE
-1761 RPEIEENIIRRWNH
+1761 FREDRRNGAARPYYDFRKRLNAVLDYEGDNFRTDM
-1775 LRDLPPR
+1775 RDLF
-1782 EAWDRAG
+1782 
-1789 NTLLDYLDKVDAS
+1789 N
-1802 ADDAQM
+1802 
-1808 KKHVEDVRNLFFADS
+1808 
-1823 ERGKLRADFSD
+1823 
-1834 LPDYTRQMV
+1834 
-1843 DRVML
+1843 
-1848 KFGLDPVFDDSLRSD
+1848 
-1863 AEGGA
+1863 
-1868 GSSDPAVKK
+1868 
-1877 LIIDTQRGLHRYTGY
+1877 
-1892 LDGMKNWDVS
+1892 
-1902 KDLFEYLAS
+1902 YLAS
-1911 DAAPADDRKLR
+1911 DDASKNDRNLIDAAFMLR
-1922 QVAAELRAS
+1922 QMFYARS
-1931 LYDNKKDDH
+1931 KDGYPLMLPSTSQIFSDD
-1940 ELTLKLGLQNKTIGL
+1940 EKRV
-1955 SAEQKSLI
+1955 I
-1963 DRVMDKY
+1963 DGVMDKY

-2058 SKLEGVDR
+2058 SKLESVDR
-2066 TTRIG
+2066 TTRVG
-2071 DYDEHDRY
+2071 DYDKEANHER
-2079 EGESYGDEITPHMNS
+2079 SYGNKVSPHLNPQT
-2094 RSGDVFIPK
+2094 GDVFIPK
-2103 DLDLPGSMSTVF
+2103 DLDLPDSMGTVF
-2115 HELGHRMDWIGE
+2115 HELGHKMDWIGIS
-2127 NAPQNSEVAKAR
+2127 APRNSEVAKAR
-2139 RAFIKS
+2139 RVFIES

-2153 VSEALKNFVRTAKD
+2153 VSEALKNFTKAAHDKKREINSEIDRIDEIYRPEIDSKVRD
-2167 MRAKIISDATA
+2167 VLRH
-2178 VYKEDSTEITSQVKD
+2178 
-2193 LLYFLGYSTED
+2193 LGYSESDLSNAMED
-2204 QTFVRQAVGKDVQ
+2204 IDFAIGLDDVQ
-2217 KLIYRLRNNRSIRN
+2217 KLIYRIRNNRSITTPE
-2231 RAAKP
+2231 AVP
-2236 YIALEYKRA
+2236 DESLENARKE
-2245 ADSDFDDELNRRLDA
+2245 SEFDTELNRRLD
-2260 LYELDVQRTEKM
+2260 ELDRWDTQKSQAIDDI
-2272 NEVYKR
+2272 YKE
-2278 SGYKEFIAKYED
+2278 SGYKEFITKYD
-2290 WGEYAD
+2290 AWAQYAD
-2296 IYDAISGGRL
+2296 IYDAISGGL
-2306 LDERKIPSGHGWGYY
+2306 LFDTRKIIGGHGRRYY
-2321 SGNSEEVNAS
+2321 SREDSEWNEMAKS
-2331 RKAAEIIAQYFSLS
+2331 MEIIAQYFSLS

>member
-45 DDAAPESG
+45 DADDTAPESG

-59 IGSYMQGRAEK
+59 VKNTLGKIGEKVGGAPGQENAAETH
-70 KEQARLDKVHADS
+70 EESTDLASDGMTFDS
-83 DAAQARH
+83 DRPV
-90 DEIYEAEHP
+90 DEHP
-99 EEFGPDKYSAN
+99 EASDETRMRELKENDAN
-110 NVEDTGAMEGRSSDL
+110 RRTNARIEGRSAPDS
-125 TPEGTSEDALDTRE
+125 
-139 GGAHQ
+139 
-144 RSRMEELR
+144 
-152 RMGGANKKAM
+152 
-162 EGAGAGDVYAGRT
+162 VYAGRT
-175 DPENADEV
+175 DPETADEV

-247 PKQRQEQPPQDSMYQ
+247 PKQRQEQAPQDSMYQ

-455 NEANRYARAQDLDRR
+455 NEANRYARVQDLDRR

-482 NPWSL
+482 NPWGL

-508 TREGMNAVAKT
+508 TREGMNAAAKT

-671 KAAQAHLDELAEEA
+671 KAAQAHLDELAEQA

-699 KYEAR
+699 KCEAR

-709 SLIEG
+709 GLIEG

-729 NDAYKDLH
+729 SDAYKDLH

-804 PPGGQGERQVPHNP
+804 PPGGQGGRQVNP

-824 EAKTPP
+824 RETPP
-830 ADIPPGGEDETPIDD
+830 ADIPPRGEDETPIDD
-845 AEDEVKLPEG
+845 AEREAEQPEG
-855 EGAGPGGGDRQGDAD
+855 EGAGLGGGDRQ
-870 EIPHDDTEAEMEQP
+870 DDTNVPPEGETVPPEKEKAKKLTRAEQQYQTRMKNVQSAILGEDDFQNEEDRAAIETMFRNGWFKFNGDNSLKTP
-884 VDEQG
+884 DILSKATLNTLIKKIDDYLKNDSSTGRMRELSEEYLAGLEKQYKSKFGEKSKGDGKREDAGNSIEPNEFFHRSDGRTAENIVDELKDLG
-889 ASLDDTDDET
+889 VLVDDGKGGLEITMQNDVLRSVRKRMGNIKDSVLKKAIGNVLKEYRKTKRTDDIVPPE
-899 TDEGTGYQKRW
+899 
-910 DARGRLPAKRKI
+910 
-922 LERRYGILGLDG
+922 
-934 NRLTDADDDLIL
+934 TDAD
-946 SNGFNE
+946 
-952 KDMSVPKQQGAANTR
+952 V
-967 YSNLASFYKAHE
+967 
-979 KDMSPEFKRGL
+979 
-990 LLRMQNIRSIIGKS
+990 
-1004 PEERK
+1004 
-1009 KTLMGKLL
+1009 
-1017 GEDGKVNEDF
+1017 
-1027 FADPDFARQSL
+1027 
-1038 DSLRFITVNKKGKLV
+1038 
-1053 LNMNV
+1053 
-1058 IEKAGFDI
+1058 
-1066 DTRQAL
+1066 
-1072 VARIN
+1072 
-1077 RFLNAKQ
+1077 
-1084 KTGNGRTGDADRDA
+1084 
-1098 DDMGGIVLP
+1098 
-1107 ETDTN
+1107 
-1112 TPPETPAFDPS
+1112 PPETPAFDPS

-1133 DNADSIAEGLKSMG
+1133 DNADSIAEGLKNMG
-1147 LGNTDAIRA
+1147 LGNTDVIRA

-1375 KKNRFGRLIGP
+1375 KKNRFGKLIGP

-1406 QLGGIFNS
+1406 QLGGIYNS
-1414 VLDQLLTDS
+1414 VLYQLNTDS

-1429 EEGTND
+1429 GEGTDERKTAD
-1435 RKAADKLVQED
+1435 RLAQED

-1468 YSSLLEPWAV
+1468 YSGLLEPWAV

-1506 VKPIDPK
+1506 VKPVDPE
-1513 EEVKTLGKLKGLD
+1513 EEVKTLDKLKGLD

-1608 KPAKEESEPEPAPE
+1608 KPAKEESEPKPASETRDEPW
-1622 TGKDLWNQD
+1622 TK
-1631 RMIGV
+1631 
-1636 MGEVAGANDPGK
+1636 
-1648 RWDAL
+1648 
-1653 EKILVHLDPEDDD
+1653 
-1666 ADLSWLK
+1666 
-1673 DVDRNLL
+1673 
-1680 NDRIM
+1680 DRIDKTVKSLDETENGEEFWKHAEGLFDFLDKEEN
-1685 PILRGYFYTT
+1685 PRSDKGLEEIARRLRDCFYR
-1695 DDDGQLVPNDEL
+1695 DGEL
-1707 RDKVDEDK
+1707 RSELIGKGGLYDDEML
-1715 RYMVDRVMEAYGQKP
+1715 YIDRVLHEYGQKP
-1730 VFESEYQD
+1730 VFESEEQD
-1738 DAGENLEA
+1738 GE
-1746 PKSWLEAPMDPDPIE
+1746 
-1761 RPEIEENIIRRWNH
+1761 EE
-1775 LRDLPPR
+1775 
-1782 EAWDRAG
+1782 
-1789 NTLLDYLDKVDAS
+1789 
-1802 ADDAQM
+1802 
-1808 KKHVEDVRNLFFADS
+1808 
-1823 ERGKLRADFSD
+1823 
-1834 LPDYTRQMV
+1834 
-1843 DRVML
+1843 
-1848 KFGLDPVFDDSLRSD
+1848 
-1863 AEGGA
+1863 
-1868 GSSDPAVKK
+1868 
-1877 LIIDTQRGLHRYTGY
+1877 
-1892 LDGMKNWDVS
+1892 
-1902 KDLFEYLAS
+1902 
-1911 DAAPADDRKLR
+1911 
-1922 QVAAELRAS
+1922 
-1931 LYDNKKDDH
+1931 
-1940 ELTLKLGLQNKTIGL
+1940 
-1955 SAEQKSLI
+1955 
-1963 DRVMDKY
+1963 
-1970 GLASVFGTEYREDEP
+1970 
-1985 SQETGAGIP
+1985 
-1994 EGQSRFF
+1994 
-2001 DPKNYSL
+2001 
-2008 ADPSGGKIGFAATE
+2008 
-2022 YGEKVLD
+2022 
-2029 KMSDYV
+2029 
-2035 ATHPNA
+2035 
-2041 DRTTLSIYQN
+2041 
-2051 GLKMFND
+2051 
-2058 SKLEGVDR
+2058 
-2066 TTRIG
+2066 
-2071 DYDEHDRY
+2071 
-2079 EGESYGDEITPHMNS
+2079 
-2094 RSGDVFIPK
+2094 
-2103 DLDLPGSMSTVF
+2103 
-2115 HELGHRMDWIGE
+2115 
-2127 NAPQNSEVAKAR
+2127 
-2139 RAFIKS
+2139 
-2145 IPKIEDTP
+2145 
-2153 VSEALKNFVRTAKD
+2153 
-2167 MRAKIISDATA
+2167 
-2178 VYKEDSTEITSQVKD
+2178 
-2193 LLYFLGYSTED
+2193 
-2204 QTFVRQAVGKDVQ
+2204 
-2217 KLIYRLRNNRSIRN
+2217 
-2231 RAAKP
+2231 
-2236 YIALEYKRA
+2236 KR
-2245 ADSDFDDELNRRLDA
+2245 
-2260 LYELDVQRTEKM
+2260 
-2272 NEVYKR
+2272 
-2278 SGYKEFIAKYED
+2278 
-2290 WGEYAD
+2290 
-2296 IYDAISGGRL
+2296 
-2306 LDERKIPSGHGWGYY
+2306 
-2321 SGNSEEVNAS
+2321 
-2331 RKAAEIIAQYFSLS
+2331 
-2345 VTSPDIFRQLH
+2345 
-2356 RDLPE
+2356 
-2361 MARALD
+2361 
-2367 DYADKLNRYVSMS
+2367 
-2380 DEDRRITSRLNPA
+2380 
-2393 DWM
+2393 

>member
-45 DDAAPESG
+45 DAAPESG

-144 RSRMEELR
+144 RSRMEEPR

-455 NEANRYARAQDLDRR
+455 NEANRYARVQDLDRR

-508 TREGMNAVAKT
+508 TREGMNAAAKT

-613 TARFAEMAASE
+613 TARFAEMAASG
-624 DEKTR
+624 DEETR

-729 NDAYKDLH
+729 SDAYKDLH

-804 PPGGQGERQVPHNP
+804 PPGGQGGRQVNP

-824 EAKTPP
+824 KKTPP
-830 ADIPPGGEDETPIDD
+830 ADGTPDVADMSGYDESRPLDVGNATVYDRNGNPTLAKVVVDANGKPLPGEDGRLRFVALRGKEGGKRWVEIDGKGAYKGELYERKAPEGEGAGGDADVPPGGEDEASHDD
-845 AEDEVKLPEG
+845 AEDEAKPPEG
-855 EGAGPGGGDRQGDAD
+855 EGAGLGGGDRQGDAD
-870 EIPHDDTEAEMEQP
+870 EIPLDDAEGETEQP

-899 TDEGTGYQKRW
+899 TNEGTGYQKRW

-1038 DSLRFITVNKKGKLV
+1038 DSLRFITVNKKGKLA

-1084 KTGNGRTGDADRDA
+1084 KIGVGRTGDADRDA
-1098 DDMGGIVLP
+1098 DDMDGIAPP
-1107 ETDTN
+1107 ETDMN
-1112 TPPETPAFDPS
+1112 TSPETPAFDPS
-1123 PLNDLNGWNL
+1123 KLDSRGSLNLGDSAAIKGYFRSIGLNPDDIDMNVIGKVTADMNLNDAMNTARDALYEYVKGEGVDTDALSDTQKKNL
-1133 DNADSIAEGLKSMG
+1133 DDIGRALGNNAFHELKRSGESGDGEQGRGRDADDDQKKGDEQKSVPIVWPDTGNKAAKLAALYAATEAYRNDPGTETDLVAMYRAFVADPTMSIYRKKKDQKVKDFIDQAEAQAKAKGVSLEEVEKTKNDMKDDSNGKPPMDKDVENAYAVLRDSIMRWKGGRGDREKGKVETYAGLEEFMKNAATSLQTLARVQKKGKKDTEYANAVDSIANMFL
-1147 LGNTDAIRA
+1147 
-1156 AVADAADAADAETA
+1156 
-1170 KGLAKAALQN
+1170 
-1180 HLRSLNIDPDR
+1180 DPYNGFRNNYLSFEKQYRDG
-1191 LEDAQKANLDRLGES
+1191 QKAGLSDEDEGQKNLLRKMAIIRNSYNTLKAVLANDPNGFGNKLGEFDAVMHAV
-1206 LGEHV
+1206 GK
-1211 WNETQTRREQNRKDE
+1211 REE
-1226 EEVDSD
+1226 
-1232 FDEDAFNK
+1232 
-1240 RINELNYGDWNAVKK
+1240 YG
-1255 LYDEAGQIK
+1255 
-1264 GLDDVSNRL
+1264 
-1273 QNKIIDKYDSRFQ
+1273 
-1286 PGSFYATLNMETNT
+1286 
-1300 GRNERDRKDKG
+1300 
-1311 KDGDKNKEWPISA
+1311 
-1324 EEQTTGR
+1324 
-1331 AIAGLMDAWDKGRAD
+1331 
-1346 RDSGKTEF
+1346 
-1354 YSSLAELSNSI
+1354 
-1365 AAQLQTLPKG
+1365 
-1375 KKNRFGRLIGP
+1375 
-1386 KAHGETIAVLNRVKD
+1386 
-1401 LFGKE
+1401 
-1406 QLGGIFNS
+1406 
-1414 VLDQLLTDS
+1414 
-1423 AIAKQY
+1423 
-1429 EEGTND
+1429 
-1435 RKAADKLVQED
+1435 
-1446 EAKKDALLGAYST
+1446 
-1459 VENALKDTA
+1459 
-1468 YSSLLEPWAV
+1468 
-1478 PKKKDENEAETRREN
+1478 EAENKREN

-1730 VFESEYQD
+1730 VFESEEQD
-1738 DAGENLEA
+1738 GE
-1746 PKSWLEAPMDPDPIE
+1746 
-1761 RPEIEENIIRRWNH
+1761 EE
-1775 LRDLPPR
+1775 
-1782 EAWDRAG
+1782 
-1789 NTLLDYLDKVDAS
+1789 
-1802 ADDAQM
+1802 
-1808 KKHVEDVRNLFFADS
+1808 
-1823 ERGKLRADFSD
+1823 
-1834 LPDYTRQMV
+1834 
-1843 DRVML
+1843 
-1848 KFGLDPVFDDSLRSD
+1848 
-1863 AEGGA
+1863 
-1868 GSSDPAVKK
+1868 
-1877 LIIDTQRGLHRYTGY
+1877 
-1892 LDGMKNWDVS
+1892 
-1902 KDLFEYLAS
+1902 
-1911 DAAPADDRKLR
+1911 
-1922 QVAAELRAS
+1922 
-1931 LYDNKKDDH
+1931 
-1940 ELTLKLGLQNKTIGL
+1940 
-1955 SAEQKSLI
+1955 
-1963 DRVMDKY
+1963 
-1970 GLASVFGTEYREDEP
+1970 
-1985 SQETGAGIP
+1985 
-1994 EGQSRFF
+1994 
-2001 DPKNYSL
+2001 
-2008 ADPSGGKIGFAATE
+2008 
-2022 YGEKVLD
+2022 
-2029 KMSDYV
+2029 
-2035 ATHPNA
+2035 
-2041 DRTTLSIYQN
+2041 
-2051 GLKMFND
+2051 
-2058 SKLEGVDR
+2058 
-2066 TTRIG
+2066 
-2071 DYDEHDRY
+2071 
-2079 EGESYGDEITPHMNS
+2079 
-2094 RSGDVFIPK
+2094 
-2103 DLDLPGSMSTVF
+2103 
-2115 HELGHRMDWIGE
+2115 
-2127 NAPQNSEVAKAR
+2127 
-2139 RAFIKS
+2139 
-2145 IPKIEDTP
+2145 
-2153 VSEALKNFVRTAKD
+2153 
-2167 MRAKIISDATA
+2167 
-2178 VYKEDSTEITSQVKD
+2178 
-2193 LLYFLGYSTED
+2193 
-2204 QTFVRQAVGKDVQ
+2204 
-2217 KLIYRLRNNRSIRN
+2217 
-2231 RAAKP
+2231 
-2236 YIALEYKRA
+2236 KR
-2245 ADSDFDDELNRRLDA
+2245 
-2260 LYELDVQRTEKM
+2260 
-2272 NEVYKR
+2272 
-2278 SGYKEFIAKYED
+2278 
-2290 WGEYAD
+2290 
-2296 IYDAISGGRL
+2296 
-2306 LDERKIPSGHGWGYY
+2306 
-2321 SGNSEEVNAS
+2321 
-2331 RKAAEIIAQYFSLS
+2331 
-2345 VTSPDIFRQLH
+2345 
-2356 RDLPE
+2356 
-2361 MARALD
+2361 
-2367 DYADKLNRYVSMS
+2367 
-2380 DEDRRITSRLNPA
+2380 
-2393 DWM
+2393 

>member
-30 NGEQPGAGTGAGTGA
+30 NGEQPGAGTGA
-45 DDAAPESG
+45 DAAPESG

-197 AEKQRRL
+197 AEKQRQL

-455 NEANRYARAQDLDRR
+455 NEANRYARVQDLDRR

-508 TREGMNAVAKT
+508 TREGMNAAAKT

-613 TARFAEMAASE
+613 TARFAEMAASG
-624 DEKTR
+624 DEETR

-671 KAAQAHLDELAEEA
+671 KAAQAHLDELAEQA

-824 EAKTPP
+824 KTPP
-830 ADIPPGGEDETPIDD
+830 ADIPPRGEDEASHDD
-845 AEDEVKLPEG
+845 AEREAEQPEG
-855 EGAGPGGGDRQGDAD
+855 ESAGLGGGDRQ
-870 EIPHDDTEAEMEQP
+870 DDTNVPPEGETVPPEKEKAKKLTRAEQQYQTRMKNVQRSALDESEVLSDEEGAILKDMLDGKLFQFDGRSNELVVPKTLATIESKMSLLADFKNRYQLSDRLNRIVDGYLGRLAEAKKALSGEKSKGDGKREDAGNSIEP
-884 VDEQG
+884 NEFFHRSDGRTAENIVDELKDLG
-889 ASLDDTDDET
+889 VLVDDGKGGLEITMQNDVLRSVRKRMGNIKDSVLKKAIGNVLKEYRKTKRTDDIVPPE
-899 TDEGTGYQKRW
+899 
-910 DARGRLPAKRKI
+910 
-922 LERRYGILGLDG
+922 
-934 NRLTDADDDLIL
+934 TDAD
-946 SNGFNE
+946 
-952 KDMSVPKQQGAANTR
+952 V
-967 YSNLASFYKAHE
+967 
-979 KDMSPEFKRGL
+979 
-990 LLRMQNIRSIIGKS
+990 
-1004 PEERK
+1004 
-1009 KTLMGKLL
+1009 
-1017 GEDGKVNEDF
+1017 
-1027 FADPDFARQSL
+1027 
-1038 DSLRFITVNKKGKLV
+1038 
-1053 LNMNV
+1053 
-1058 IEKAGFDI
+1058 
-1066 DTRQAL
+1066 
-1072 VARIN
+1072 
-1077 RFLNAKQ
+1077 
-1084 KTGNGRTGDADRDA
+1084 
-1098 DDMGGIVLP
+1098 
-1107 ETDTN
+1107 
-1112 TPPETPAFDPS
+1112 PPETPAFDPS

-1147 LGNTDAIRA
+1147 LGNTDVIRA

-1226 EEVDSD
+1226 EEADSD

-1255 LYDEAGQIK
+1255 LYDEARQIK

-1273 QNKIIDKYDSRFQ
+1273 QNTIINKYDSRFQ

-1300 GRNERDRKDKG
+1300 GRNKRDRKDKG

-1375 KKNRFGRLIGP
+1375 KKNRFGKLIDP

-1406 QLGGIFNS
+1406 QLGGIYNS
-1414 VLDQLLTDS
+1414 VLDQFLTDS

-1429 EEGTND
+1429 GEGTDKRKTAD
-1435 RKAADKLVQED
+1435 RLAQED

-1468 YSSLLEPWAV
+1468 YSGLLEPWAV

-1493 AEREANRENAHKN
+1493 AEVNANRGNARRLEEKAKN
-1506 VKPIDPK
+1506 KSYDEFIADIKAAKKVSPKRLMNSWGNLIDRLQTDVPT
-1513 EEVKTLGKLKGLD
+1513 EDSTTRGRVVNGSISAAKTLRDAMYTTEGAVYSKLMNGLSD
-1526 SKWNGAAR
+1526 EQKKA
-1534 LVSWLDAADKND
+1534 
-1546 TDARNYAKSLRSMF
+1546 
-1560 YVTTKGGGYR
+1560 
-1570 LNRTL
+1570 
-1575 NRLNAFRGEKGDINK
+1575 
-1590 GKVDDLMAKYGL
+1590 VDDLMAKYGL

-1608 KPAKEESEPEPAPE
+1608 KPAKEAEPEPASE
-1622 TGKDLWNQD
+1622 TRDEPWTK
-1631 RMIGV
+1631 
-1636 MGEVAGANDPGK
+1636 
-1648 RWDAL
+1648 
-1653 EKILVHLDPEDDD
+1653 
-1666 ADLSWLK
+1666 
-1673 DVDRNLL
+1673 
-1680 NDRIM
+1680 DRIDKTVKSLDETENGEEFWKHAEGLFDFLDKEEN
-1685 PILRGYFYTT
+1685 PRSDKGLEEIARRLRDCFYR
-1695 DDDGQLVPNDEL
+1695 DGEL
-1707 RDKVDEDK
+1707 RSELIGKGGLYDDEML
-1715 RYMVDRVMEAYGQKP
+1715 YIDRVLHEYGQKP
-1730 VFESEYQD
+1730 VFESEEQD
-1738 DAGENLEA
+1738 GE
-1746 PKSWLEAPMDPDPIE
+1746 
-1761 RPEIEENIIRRWNH
+1761 EE
-1775 LRDLPPR
+1775 
-1782 EAWDRAG
+1782 
-1789 NTLLDYLDKVDAS
+1789 
-1802 ADDAQM
+1802 
-1808 KKHVEDVRNLFFADS
+1808 
-1823 ERGKLRADFSD
+1823 
-1834 LPDYTRQMV
+1834 
-1843 DRVML
+1843 
-1848 KFGLDPVFDDSLRSD
+1848 
-1863 AEGGA
+1863 
-1868 GSSDPAVKK
+1868 
-1877 LIIDTQRGLHRYTGY
+1877 
-1892 LDGMKNWDVS
+1892 
-1902 KDLFEYLAS
+1902 
-1911 DAAPADDRKLR
+1911 
-1922 QVAAELRAS
+1922 
-1931 LYDNKKDDH
+1931 
-1940 ELTLKLGLQNKTIGL
+1940 
-1955 SAEQKSLI
+1955 
-1963 DRVMDKY
+1963 
-1970 GLASVFGTEYREDEP
+1970 
-1985 SQETGAGIP
+1985 
-1994 EGQSRFF
+1994 
-2001 DPKNYSL
+2001 
-2008 ADPSGGKIGFAATE
+2008 
-2022 YGEKVLD
+2022 
-2029 KMSDYV
+2029 
-2035 ATHPNA
+2035 
-2041 DRTTLSIYQN
+2041 
-2051 GLKMFND
+2051 
-2058 SKLEGVDR
+2058 
-2066 TTRIG
+2066 
-2071 DYDEHDRY
+2071 
-2079 EGESYGDEITPHMNS
+2079 
-2094 RSGDVFIPK
+2094 
-2103 DLDLPGSMSTVF
+2103 
-2115 HELGHRMDWIGE
+2115 
-2127 NAPQNSEVAKAR
+2127 
-2139 RAFIKS
+2139 
-2145 IPKIEDTP
+2145 
-2153 VSEALKNFVRTAKD
+2153 
-2167 MRAKIISDATA
+2167 
-2178 VYKEDSTEITSQVKD
+2178 
-2193 LLYFLGYSTED
+2193 
-2204 QTFVRQAVGKDVQ
+2204 
-2217 KLIYRLRNNRSIRN
+2217 
-2231 RAAKP
+2231 
-2236 YIALEYKRA
+2236 KR
-2245 ADSDFDDELNRRLDA
+2245 
-2260 LYELDVQRTEKM
+2260 
-2272 NEVYKR
+2272 
-2278 SGYKEFIAKYED
+2278 
-2290 WGEYAD
+2290 
-2296 IYDAISGGRL
+2296 
-2306 LDERKIPSGHGWGYY
+2306 
-2321 SGNSEEVNAS
+2321 
-2331 RKAAEIIAQYFSLS
+2331 
-2345 VTSPDIFRQLH
+2345 
-2356 RDLPE
+2356 
-2361 MARALD
+2361 
-2367 DYADKLNRYVSMS
+2367 
-2380 DEDRRITSRLNPA
+2380 
-2393 DWM
+2393 

>member
-45 DDAAPESG
+45 DDTAPESG
-53 AGFGGK
+53 AGFSGQSGAGLGGKVKNALGK
-59 IGSYMQGRAEK
+59 IGEKVGGAPGQENAAETH
-70 KEQARLDKVHADS
+70 EESTDLASDGMTFDS
-83 DAAQARH
+83 DRPV
-90 DEIYEAEHP
+90 DEHP
-99 EEFGPDKYSAN
+99 EASDETRMRELKENDAN
-110 NVEDTGAMEGRSSDL
+110 RRTNARIEGRSAPDS
-125 TPEGTSEDALDTRE
+125 
-139 GGAHQ
+139 
-144 RSRMEELR
+144 
-152 RMGGANKKAM
+152 
-162 EGAGAGDVYAGRT
+162 VYAGRT
-175 DPENADEV
+175 DPETADEV
-183 AAKQLRQNEQAAAD
+183 AAKQLKQNEQAAAD

-455 NEANRYARAQDLDRR
+455 NEANRYARVQDLDRR

-508 TREGMNAVAKT
+508 TREGMNTAAKT

-699 KYEAR
+699 KCEAR

-782 LDRGAAVRGVLD
+782 FDRGAAVRGVLD

-804 PPGGQGERQVPHNP
+804 PPGGQGGRRVNP
-818 GRQRQR
+818 RRQRQR
-824 EAKTPP
+824 RETPP
-830 ADIPPGGEDETPIDD
+830 ADIPPRGEDETPIDD
-845 AEDEVKLPEG
+845 AEREAEQPEG
-855 EGAGPGGGDRQGDAD
+855 EGAGLGGGDRQ
-870 EIPHDDTEAEMEQP
+870 DDTNVPPEGETVPPEKEKAKKLTRAEQQYQTRMKNVQRSALDESEVLSDEEGAILKDMLDGKLFQFDGRSNELVVPKTLATIESKMSLLADFKNRYQLSDRLNRIVDGYLGRLAEAKKALSGEKSKGDGKREDAGNSIEP
-884 VDEQG
+884 NEFFHRSDGRTAENIVDELKDLG
-889 ASLDDTDDET
+889 VLVDDGKGGLEITMQNDVLRSVRKRMGNIKDSVLKKAIGNVLKEYRKTKRTDDIVPPE
-899 TDEGTGYQKRW
+899 
-910 DARGRLPAKRKI
+910 
-922 LERRYGILGLDG
+922 
-934 NRLTDADDDLIL
+934 TDAD
-946 SNGFNE
+946 
-952 KDMSVPKQQGAANTR
+952 V
-967 YSNLASFYKAHE
+967 
-979 KDMSPEFKRGL
+979 
-990 LLRMQNIRSIIGKS
+990 
-1004 PEERK
+1004 
-1009 KTLMGKLL
+1009 
-1017 GEDGKVNEDF
+1017 
-1027 FADPDFARQSL
+1027 
-1038 DSLRFITVNKKGKLV
+1038 
-1053 LNMNV
+1053 
-1058 IEKAGFDI
+1058 
-1066 DTRQAL
+1066 
-1072 VARIN
+1072 
-1077 RFLNAKQ
+1077 
-1084 KTGNGRTGDADRDA
+1084 
-1098 DDMGGIVLP
+1098 
-1107 ETDTN
+1107 
-1112 TPPETPAFDPS
+1112 PPETPAFDPS

-1147 LGNTDAIRA
+1147 LGNTDVIRA

-1170 KGLAKAALQN
+1170 KGLSKAALQN

-1226 EEVDSD
+1226 EEADSD

-1255 LYDEAGQIK
+1255 LYEEAGQVK
-1264 GLDDVSNRL
+1264 GLDDASNRL
-1273 QNKIIDKYDSRFQ
+1273 QNKIRDNYDSRFQ

-1300 GRNERDRKDKG
+1300 GRNKRDRKDKG

-1375 KKNRFGRLIGP
+1375 KKNRFGKLIDP

-1414 VLDQLLTDS
+1414 VLDQLNTDS
-1423 AIAKQY
+1423 ASAKQY
-1429 EEGTND
+1429 GEGTDERKTAD
-1435 RKAADKLVQED
+1435 RLVQED
-1446 EAKKDALLGAYST
+1446 KAKKDALLGAYST

-1468 YSSLLEPWAV
+1468 YSGLLEPWAV

-1493 AEREANRENAHKN
+1493 AEVNANRGNARRLEEKAKN
-1506 VKPIDPK
+1506 KSYDEFIADIKAAKKVSPKRLMNSWGNLIDRLQTDVPT
-1513 EEVKTLGKLKGLD
+1513 EDSTTRGRVVNGSISAAKTLRDAMYTTEGAVYSKLMNGLSD
-1526 SKWNGAAR
+1526 EQKKA
-1534 LVSWLDAADKND
+1534 
-1546 TDARNYAKSLRSMF
+1546 
-1560 YVTTKGGGYR
+1560 
-1570 LNRTL
+1570 
-1575 NRLNAFRGEKGDINK
+1575 
-1590 GKVDDLMAKYGL
+1590 VDDLMAKYGL

-1608 KPAKEESEPEPAPE
+1608 KPAKEAEPEPASE
-1622 TGKDLWNQD
+1622 TRDEPWTK
-1631 RMIGV
+1631 
-1636 MGEVAGANDPGK
+1636 
-1648 RWDAL
+1648 
-1653 EKILVHLDPEDDD
+1653 
-1666 ADLSWLK
+1666 
-1673 DVDRNLL
+1673 
-1680 NDRIM
+1680 DRIDKTVKSLDETENGEEFWKHAEGLFDFLDKEEN
-1685 PILRGYFYTT
+1685 PRSDKGLEEIARRLRDCFYR
-1695 DDDGQLVPNDEL
+1695 DGEL
-1707 RDKVDEDK
+1707 RSELIGKGGLYDDEML
-1715 RYMVDRVMEAYGQKP
+1715 YIDRVLHEYGQKP
-1730 VFESEYQD
+1730 VFESEEQD
-1738 DAGENLEA
+1738 GE
-1746 PKSWLEAPMDPDPIE
+1746 
-1761 RPEIEENIIRRWNH
+1761 EE
-1775 LRDLPPR
+1775 
-1782 EAWDRAG
+1782 
-1789 NTLLDYLDKVDAS
+1789 
-1802 ADDAQM
+1802 
-1808 KKHVEDVRNLFFADS
+1808 
-1823 ERGKLRADFSD
+1823 
-1834 LPDYTRQMV
+1834 
-1843 DRVML
+1843 
-1848 KFGLDPVFDDSLRSD
+1848 
-1863 AEGGA
+1863 
-1868 GSSDPAVKK
+1868 
-1877 LIIDTQRGLHRYTGY
+1877 
-1892 LDGMKNWDVS
+1892 
-1902 KDLFEYLAS
+1902 
-1911 DAAPADDRKLR
+1911 
-1922 QVAAELRAS
+1922 
-1931 LYDNKKDDH
+1931 
-1940 ELTLKLGLQNKTIGL
+1940 
-1955 SAEQKSLI
+1955 
-1963 DRVMDKY
+1963 
-1970 GLASVFGTEYREDEP
+1970 
-1985 SQETGAGIP
+1985 
-1994 EGQSRFF
+1994 
-2001 DPKNYSL
+2001 
-2008 ADPSGGKIGFAATE
+2008 
-2022 YGEKVLD
+2022 
-2029 KMSDYV
+2029 
-2035 ATHPNA
+2035 
-2041 DRTTLSIYQN
+2041 
-2051 GLKMFND
+2051 
-2058 SKLEGVDR
+2058 
-2066 TTRIG
+2066 
-2071 DYDEHDRY
+2071 
-2079 EGESYGDEITPHMNS
+2079 
-2094 RSGDVFIPK
+2094 
-2103 DLDLPGSMSTVF
+2103 
-2115 HELGHRMDWIGE
+2115 
-2127 NAPQNSEVAKAR
+2127 
-2139 RAFIKS
+2139 
-2145 IPKIEDTP
+2145 
-2153 VSEALKNFVRTAKD
+2153 
-2167 MRAKIISDATA
+2167 
-2178 VYKEDSTEITSQVKD
+2178 
-2193 LLYFLGYSTED
+2193 
-2204 QTFVRQAVGKDVQ
+2204 
-2217 KLIYRLRNNRSIRN
+2217 
-2231 RAAKP
+2231 
-2236 YIALEYKRA
+2236 KR
-2245 ADSDFDDELNRRLDA
+2245 
-2260 LYELDVQRTEKM
+2260 
-2272 NEVYKR
+2272 
-2278 SGYKEFIAKYED
+2278 
-2290 WGEYAD
+2290 
-2296 IYDAISGGRL
+2296 
-2306 LDERKIPSGHGWGYY
+2306 
-2321 SGNSEEVNAS
+2321 
-2331 RKAAEIIAQYFSLS
+2331 
-2345 VTSPDIFRQLH
+2345 
-2356 RDLPE
+2356 
-2361 MARALD
+2361 
-2367 DYADKLNRYVSMS
+2367 
-2380 DEDRRITSRLNPA
+2380 
-2393 DWM
+2393 

>member
-110 NVEDTGAMEGRSSDL
+110 KVEDTGAMEGRSSDL

-144 RSRMEELR
+144 LSRMEELR

-162 EGAGAGDVYAGRT
+162 EGAGAGDVYADRT
-175 DPENADEV
+175 DPETADEV
-183 AAKQLRQNEQAAAD
+183 AAKQLKQNEQAAAD
-197 AEKQRRL
+197 AERQRRL

-455 NEANRYARAQDLDRR
+455 NEANRYARVQDLDRR

-508 TREGMNAVAKT
+508 TREGMNAAAKT

-613 TARFAEMAASE
+613 TARFAEMAASG
-624 DEKTR
+624 DEETR

-804 PPGGQGERQVPHNP
+804 PPGGQGGRRVNP
-818 GRQRQR
+818 RRQRQR
-824 EAKTPP
+824 RETPP
-830 ADIPPGGEDETPIDD
+830 ADIPPRGEDETPIDD
-845 AEDEVKLPEG
+845 AEREAEQPEG
-855 EGAGPGGGDRQGDAD
+855 EGAGLGGGDRQ
-870 EIPHDDTEAEMEQP
+870 DDTNVPPEGETVPPEKEKAKKLTRAEQQYQTRMKNVQRSALDESEVLSDEEGAILKDMLDGKLFQFDGRSNELVVPKTLATIESKMSLLADFKNRYQLSDRLNRIVDGYLGRLAEAKKALSGEKSKGDGKREDAGNSIEP
-884 VDEQG
+884 NEFFHRSDGRTAENIVDELKDLG
-889 ASLDDTDDET
+889 VLVDDGKGGLEITMQNDVLRSVRKRMGNIKDSVLKKAIGNVLKEYRKTKRTDDIVPPE
-899 TDEGTGYQKRW
+899 
-910 DARGRLPAKRKI
+910 
-922 LERRYGILGLDG
+922 
-934 NRLTDADDDLIL
+934 TDAD
-946 SNGFNE
+946 
-952 KDMSVPKQQGAANTR
+952 V
-967 YSNLASFYKAHE
+967 
-979 KDMSPEFKRGL
+979 
-990 LLRMQNIRSIIGKS
+990 
-1004 PEERK
+1004 
-1009 KTLMGKLL
+1009 
-1017 GEDGKVNEDF
+1017 
-1027 FADPDFARQSL
+1027 
-1038 DSLRFITVNKKGKLV
+1038 
-1053 LNMNV
+1053 
-1058 IEKAGFDI
+1058 
-1066 DTRQAL
+1066 
-1072 VARIN
+1072 
-1077 RFLNAKQ
+1077 
-1084 KTGNGRTGDADRDA
+1084 
-1098 DDMGGIVLP
+1098 
-1107 ETDTN
+1107 
-1112 TPPETPAFDPS
+1112 PPETPAFDPS

-1147 LGNTDAIRA
+1147 LGNTDVIRA

-1170 KGLAKAALQN
+1170 KGLSKAALQN

-1226 EEVDSD
+1226 EEADSD

-1255 LYDEAGQIK
+1255 LYEEAGQVK
-1264 GLDDVSNRL
+1264 GLDDASNRL
-1273 QNKIIDKYDSRFQ
+1273 QNKIRDNYDSRFQ

-1300 GRNERDRKDKG
+1300 GRNKRDRKDKG

-1375 KKNRFGRLIGP
+1375 KKNRFGKLIDP

-1414 VLDQLLTDS
+1414 VLDQLNTDS
-1423 AIAKQY
+1423 ASAKQY
-1429 EEGTND
+1429 GEGTDERKTAD
-1435 RKAADKLVQED
+1435 RLVQED
-1446 EAKKDALLGAYST
+1446 KAKKDALLGAYST

-1468 YSSLLEPWAV
+1468 YSGLLEPWAV

-1493 AEREANRENAHKN
+1493 AEVNANRGNARRLEEKAKN
-1506 VKPIDPK
+1506 KSYDEFIADIKAAKKVSPKRLMNSWGNLIDRLQTDVPT
-1513 EEVKTLGKLKGLD
+1513 EDSTTRGRVVNGSISAAKTLRDAMYTTEGAVYSKLMNGLSD
-1526 SKWNGAAR
+1526 EQKKA
-1534 LVSWLDAADKND
+1534 
-1546 TDARNYAKSLRSMF
+1546 
-1560 YVTTKGGGYR
+1560 
-1570 LNRTL
+1570 
-1575 NRLNAFRGEKGDINK
+1575 
-1590 GKVDDLMAKYGL
+1590 VDDLMAKYGL

-1608 KPAKEESEPEPAPE
+1608 KPAKEAEPEPASE
-1622 TGKDLWNQD
+1622 TRDEPWTK
-1631 RMIGV
+1631 
-1636 MGEVAGANDPGK
+1636 
-1648 RWDAL
+1648 
-1653 EKILVHLDPEDDD
+1653 
-1666 ADLSWLK
+1666 
-1673 DVDRNLL
+1673 
-1680 NDRIM
+1680 DRIDKTVKSLDETENGEEFWKHAEGLFDFLDKEEN
-1685 PILRGYFYTT
+1685 PRSDKGLEEIARRLRDCFYR
-1695 DDDGQLVPNDEL
+1695 DGEL
-1707 RDKVDEDK
+1707 RSELIGKGGLYDDEML
-1715 RYMVDRVMEAYGQKP
+1715 YIDRVLHEYGQKP
-1730 VFESEYQD
+1730 VFESEEQD
-1738 DAGENLEA
+1738 GE
-1746 PKSWLEAPMDPDPIE
+1746 
-1761 RPEIEENIIRRWNH
+1761 EE
-1775 LRDLPPR
+1775 
-1782 EAWDRAG
+1782 
-1789 NTLLDYLDKVDAS
+1789 
-1802 ADDAQM
+1802 
-1808 KKHVEDVRNLFFADS
+1808 
-1823 ERGKLRADFSD
+1823 
-1834 LPDYTRQMV
+1834 
-1843 DRVML
+1843 
-1848 KFGLDPVFDDSLRSD
+1848 
-1863 AEGGA
+1863 
-1868 GSSDPAVKK
+1868 
-1877 LIIDTQRGLHRYTGY
+1877 
-1892 LDGMKNWDVS
+1892 
-1902 KDLFEYLAS
+1902 
-1911 DAAPADDRKLR
+1911 
-1922 QVAAELRAS
+1922 
-1931 LYDNKKDDH
+1931 
-1940 ELTLKLGLQNKTIGL
+1940 
-1955 SAEQKSLI
+1955 
-1963 DRVMDKY
+1963 
-1970 GLASVFGTEYREDEP
+1970 
-1985 SQETGAGIP
+1985 
-1994 EGQSRFF
+1994 
-2001 DPKNYSL
+2001 
-2008 ADPSGGKIGFAATE
+2008 
-2022 YGEKVLD
+2022 
-2029 KMSDYV
+2029 
-2035 ATHPNA
+2035 
-2041 DRTTLSIYQN
+2041 
-2051 GLKMFND
+2051 
-2058 SKLEGVDR
+2058 
-2066 TTRIG
+2066 
-2071 DYDEHDRY
+2071 
-2079 EGESYGDEITPHMNS
+2079 
-2094 RSGDVFIPK
+2094 
-2103 DLDLPGSMSTVF
+2103 
-2115 HELGHRMDWIGE
+2115 
-2127 NAPQNSEVAKAR
+2127 
-2139 RAFIKS
+2139 
-2145 IPKIEDTP
+2145 
-2153 VSEALKNFVRTAKD
+2153 
-2167 MRAKIISDATA
+2167 
-2178 VYKEDSTEITSQVKD
+2178 
-2193 LLYFLGYSTED
+2193 
-2204 QTFVRQAVGKDVQ
+2204 
-2217 KLIYRLRNNRSIRN
+2217 
-2231 RAAKP
+2231 
-2236 YIALEYKRA
+2236 KR
-2245 ADSDFDDELNRRLDA
+2245 
-2260 LYELDVQRTEKM
+2260 
-2272 NEVYKR
+2272 
-2278 SGYKEFIAKYED
+2278 
-2290 WGEYAD
+2290 
-2296 IYDAISGGRL
+2296 
-2306 LDERKIPSGHGWGYY
+2306 
-2321 SGNSEEVNAS
+2321 
-2331 RKAAEIIAQYFSLS
+2331 
-2345 VTSPDIFRQLH
+2345 
-2356 RDLPE
+2356 
-2361 MARALD
+2361 
-2367 DYADKLNRYVSMS
+2367 
-2380 DEDRRITSRLNPA
+2380 
-2393 DWM
+2393 

>member
-30 NGEQPGAGTGAGTGA
+30 NGEQPGAGTGADA

-455 NEANRYARAQDLDRR
+455 NEANRYARVQDLDRR

-508 TREGMNAVAKT
+508 TREGMNAAAKT

-613 TARFAEMAASE
+613 TARFAEMAASG
-624 DEKTR
+624 DEETR

-671 KAAQAHLDELAEEA
+671 KAAQAHLDELAEQA

-729 NDAYKDLH
+729 SDAYKDLH

-824 EAKTPP
+824 KTPP
-830 ADIPPGGEDETPIDD
+830 ADIPPRGEDEASHDD
-845 AEDEVKLPEG
+845 AEREAEQPEG
-855 EGAGPGGGDRQGDAD
+855 ESAGLGGGDRQDDTNVPPEGETVPPEKEKAKKLTRAEQQYQTRMKNVQRSALDESEVLSDEEGAILKEMLDGKLFQFDGRSNELVVPKTLATIESKMSLLADFKNRYQLSDRLNRIVDGYLGRLAEAKKALSGEKSKGDGKRGDAGNSIEPNEFFHRSD
-870 EIPHDDTEAEMEQP
+870 GRTAENI
-884 VDEQG
+884 VDELKDLG
-889 ASLDDTDDET
+889 VLVDDGKGGLEITMQNDVLRSVRKRMGNIKDSVLKKAIGNVLKEYRKTKRTDDIVPPE
-899 TDEGTGYQKRW
+899 
-910 DARGRLPAKRKI
+910 
-922 LERRYGILGLDG
+922 
-934 NRLTDADDDLIL
+934 TDAD
-946 SNGFNE
+946 
-952 KDMSVPKQQGAANTR
+952 V
-967 YSNLASFYKAHE
+967 
-979 KDMSPEFKRGL
+979 
-990 LLRMQNIRSIIGKS
+990 
-1004 PEERK
+1004 
-1009 KTLMGKLL
+1009 
-1017 GEDGKVNEDF
+1017 
-1027 FADPDFARQSL
+1027 
-1038 DSLRFITVNKKGKLV
+1038 
-1053 LNMNV
+1053 
-1058 IEKAGFDI
+1058 
-1066 DTRQAL
+1066 
-1072 VARIN
+1072 
-1077 RFLNAKQ
+1077 
-1084 KTGNGRTGDADRDA
+1084 
-1098 DDMGGIVLP
+1098 
-1107 ETDTN
+1107 
-1112 TPPETPAFDPS
+1112 PPETPAFDPS

-1147 LGNTDAIRA
+1147 LGNTDVIRA

-1226 EEVDSD
+1226 EEADSD

-1255 LYDEAGQIK
+1255 LYDEARQIK

-1273 QNKIIDKYDSRFQ
+1273 QNTIINKYDSRFQ

-1300 GRNERDRKDKG
+1300 GRNKRDRKDKG

-1375 KKNRFGRLIGP
+1375 KKNRFGKLIDP

-1406 QLGGIFNS
+1406 QLGGIYNS
-1414 VLDQLLTDS
+1414 VLDQFLTDS

-1429 EEGTND
+1429 GEGTDKRKTAD
-1435 RKAADKLVQED
+1435 RLAQED

-1468 YSSLLEPWAV
+1468 YSGLLEPWAV

-1493 AEREANRENAHKN
+1493 AEVNANRGNARRLEEKAKN
-1506 VKPIDPK
+1506 KSYDEFIADIKAAKKVSPKRLMNSWGNLIDRLQTDVPT
-1513 EEVKTLGKLKGLD
+1513 EDSTTRGRVVNGSISAAKTLRDAMYTTEGAVYSKLMNGLSD
-1526 SKWNGAAR
+1526 EQKKA
-1534 LVSWLDAADKND
+1534 
-1546 TDARNYAKSLRSMF
+1546 
-1560 YVTTKGGGYR
+1560 
-1570 LNRTL
+1570 
-1575 NRLNAFRGEKGDINK
+1575 
-1590 GKVDDLMAKYGL
+1590 VDDLMAKYGL

-1608 KPAKEESEPEPAPE
+1608 KPAKEAEPEPASE
-1622 TGKDLWNQD
+1622 TRDEPWTK
-1631 RMIGV
+1631 
-1636 MGEVAGANDPGK
+1636 
-1648 RWDAL
+1648 
-1653 EKILVHLDPEDDD
+1653 
-1666 ADLSWLK
+1666 
-1673 DVDRNLL
+1673 
-1680 NDRIM
+1680 DRIDKTVKSLDETENGEEFWKHAEGLFDFLDKEEN
-1685 PILRGYFYTT
+1685 PRSDKGLEEIARRLRDCFYR
-1695 DDDGQLVPNDEL
+1695 DGEL
-1707 RDKVDEDK
+1707 RSELIGKGGLYDDEML
-1715 RYMVDRVMEAYGQKP
+1715 YIDRVLHEYGQKP
-1730 VFESEYQD
+1730 VFESEEQD
-1738 DAGENLEA
+1738 GE
-1746 PKSWLEAPMDPDPIE
+1746 
-1761 RPEIEENIIRRWNH
+1761 EE
-1775 LRDLPPR
+1775 
-1782 EAWDRAG
+1782 
-1789 NTLLDYLDKVDAS
+1789 
-1802 ADDAQM
+1802 
-1808 KKHVEDVRNLFFADS
+1808 
-1823 ERGKLRADFSD
+1823 
-1834 LPDYTRQMV
+1834 
-1843 DRVML
+1843 
-1848 KFGLDPVFDDSLRSD
+1848 
-1863 AEGGA
+1863 
-1868 GSSDPAVKK
+1868 
-1877 LIIDTQRGLHRYTGY
+1877 
-1892 LDGMKNWDVS
+1892 
-1902 KDLFEYLAS
+1902 
-1911 DAAPADDRKLR
+1911 
-1922 QVAAELRAS
+1922 
-1931 LYDNKKDDH
+1931 
-1940 ELTLKLGLQNKTIGL
+1940 
-1955 SAEQKSLI
+1955 
-1963 DRVMDKY
+1963 
-1970 GLASVFGTEYREDEP
+1970 
-1985 SQETGAGIP
+1985 
-1994 EGQSRFF
+1994 
-2001 DPKNYSL
+2001 
-2008 ADPSGGKIGFAATE
+2008 
-2022 YGEKVLD
+2022 
-2029 KMSDYV
+2029 
-2035 ATHPNA
+2035 
-2041 DRTTLSIYQN
+2041 
-2051 GLKMFND
+2051 
-2058 SKLEGVDR
+2058 
-2066 TTRIG
+2066 
-2071 DYDEHDRY
+2071 
-2079 EGESYGDEITPHMNS
+2079 
-2094 RSGDVFIPK
+2094 
-2103 DLDLPGSMSTVF
+2103 
-2115 HELGHRMDWIGE
+2115 
-2127 NAPQNSEVAKAR
+2127 
-2139 RAFIKS
+2139 
-2145 IPKIEDTP
+2145 
-2153 VSEALKNFVRTAKD
+2153 
-2167 MRAKIISDATA
+2167 
-2178 VYKEDSTEITSQVKD
+2178 
-2193 LLYFLGYSTED
+2193 
-2204 QTFVRQAVGKDVQ
+2204 
-2217 KLIYRLRNNRSIRN
+2217 
-2231 RAAKP
+2231 
-2236 YIALEYKRA
+2236 KR
-2245 ADSDFDDELNRRLDA
+2245 
-2260 LYELDVQRTEKM
+2260 
-2272 NEVYKR
+2272 
-2278 SGYKEFIAKYED
+2278 
-2290 WGEYAD
+2290 
-2296 IYDAISGGRL
+2296 
-2306 LDERKIPSGHGWGYY
+2306 
-2321 SGNSEEVNAS
+2321 
-2331 RKAAEIIAQYFSLS
+2331 
-2345 VTSPDIFRQLH
+2345 
-2356 RDLPE
+2356 
-2361 MARALD
+2361 
-2367 DYADKLNRYVSMS
+2367 
-2380 DEDRRITSRLNPA
+2380 
-2393 DWM
+2393 